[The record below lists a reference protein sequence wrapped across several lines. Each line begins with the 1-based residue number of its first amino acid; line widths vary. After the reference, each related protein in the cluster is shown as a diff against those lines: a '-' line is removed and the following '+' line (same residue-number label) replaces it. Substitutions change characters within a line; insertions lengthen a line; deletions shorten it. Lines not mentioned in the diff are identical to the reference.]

1 MAKKKDVT
9 TDNEIFVA
17 QKLAEDELNINEI
30 NKPLEMLD
38 FKSFDN
44 NKDLLDYQ
52 QQALINAFRMLV
64 AYFRDFKENKKEFY
78 AFYQK
83 HYSFAHCDFAKKK
96 LNPLLKSHFKV
107 ENHCVSFEN
116 FINRLAFYMAT
127 GSGKTIV
134 IIKLVELLSVAIR
147 MGLIP
152 KKNIMFFSANE
163 HLIKQFEKEI
173 EKYNRNKDYFKQID
187 FKNLKSVTNKDFHHA
202 PKNSFIEK
210 IALFYYRADL
220 MSDEESKENLLN
232 YKDYWDNGE
241 NYVIL
246 DEAHK
251 GNKTES
257 KRQAIFSLLSLKGF
271 LFNFSATFT
280 EESDLITAVYNLSV
294 GEWVKL
300 GYGKESVLLKKN
312 NLNAF
317 KELKD
322 LNDREKEIAL
332 LKALL
337 LLGMQKRHQTEGYFY
352 DPLMLVFT
360 HSVNVKNSD
369 AEIFFKTLAR
379 VIEND
384 DGSDFLKAKDDLLE
398 ELKNPEFLF
407 SDDKDKGYKV
417 NVFKESLKS
426 MDFKGLK
433 EEVFYASNGHIEV
446 IINPKNNQEI
456 AFKLNTSD
464 KVFCLIR
471 IGDITEWICEKLK
484 SVKVVSKNLSF
495 KEESYF
501 SQIDK
506 SSINILVGSR
516 TFDTGWDSTRPSV
529 ILFLNIG
536 LDDDAKKLV
545 KQSFGRGVRIE
556 SVKNQRQR
564 LAYLDIDE
572 AIKKDLK
579 PNAAMLET
587 LFVIPTNHA
596 SLEAIL
602 KIQKESE
609 NKGENRGSWR
619 EIKLEKTPIK
629 HALFVPCYRKEQ
641 TNALKISPS
650 ASFKMS
656 EKNFKD
662 LKEYFHLMSEKHFI
676 LKHEIYD
683 PKDYTLLKEMIQ
695 TAHFKKVPTWHY
707 KDLDH
712 MISEIK
718 GKKGYTL
725 LKDLIQTA
733 HFKKVS
739 TWHYKDLDHMI
750 SEIKGK
756 LYPNQKVPKDEFNA
770 LDSEKIVH
778 FKRIKVRADKKEEL
792 IQTIQE
798 VKEYAPLDKETL
810 RIKIAQGE
818 IDPYDTEKHKQDK
831 TFKVDEA
838 ELLKLKEHYYTP
850 LIKAK
855 NCDWLKHVVK
865 VESESDFLE
874 ELLKIVETLQEN
886 YDFWAFSKID
896 EHLDNLFIPY
906 FNNAAERKFFPDFIF
921 WLQKGG
927 TQIICF
933 IDPKG
938 SKHTDYEHK
947 ADAYQLFKDKIF
959 NPKNDPNLKIKV
971 VLKFYG
977 DKDDVGERYRDDW
990 IKEGELKDFFLKQL
1004 A

>member
-1 MAKKKDVT
+1 MAKKKDLT
-9 TDNEIFVA
+9 SYNEIFVA
-17 QKLAEDELNINEI
+17 QKLAEEELNTNEI
-30 NKPLEMLD
+30 NEPLERLD
-38 FKSFDN
+38 FKSFDS
-44 NKDLLDYQ
+44 NKELLDYQ

-64 AYFRDFKENKKEFY
+64 AYFRDFKGSKKEFY
-78 AFYQK
+78 AFYQER
-83 HYSFAHCDFAKKK
+83 YSFAHCDFTHKK

-107 ENHCVSFEN
+107 ENQRVSFEN

-134 IIKLVELLSVAIR
+134 IIKLVELLSVA
-147 MGLIP
+147 MGMSLIP

-163 HLIKQFEKEI
+163 NLIKQFEKEI
-173 EKYNRNKDYFKQID
+173 EKYNRGKDFSKQID
-187 FKNLKSVTNKDFHHA
+187 FKNLKSVTHKDFHRA
-202 PKNSFIEK
+202 PKDSFIK
-210 IALFYYRADL
+210 QIALFYYRADL
-220 MSDEESKENLLN
+220 MNDEESKENLLN

-251 GNKTES
+251 GNKSES

-280 EESDLITAVYNLSV
+280 EESDLITSVYNLSV

-317 KELKD
+317 KDSKD

-337 LLGMQKRHQTEGYFY
+337 LLGMQKRYKTEGYFY

-360 HSVNVKNSD
+360 HSVNVENSD
-369 AEIFFKTLAR
+369 AEIFFKTLAC

-384 DGSDFLKAKDDLLE
+384 DGNDFLKAKEDLLE
-398 ELKNPEFLF
+398 EIKNPEFLF
-407 SDDKDKGYKV
+407 SANKDKDYKV
-417 NVFKESLKS
+417 KVFKEGLKS

-464 KVFCLIR
+464 KVFCLIK

-501 SQIDK
+501 SQIDR

-516 TFDTGWDSTRPSV
+516 TFETGWDSTRPSV

-556 SVKNQRQR
+556 SLKNQRQR

-609 NKGENRGSWR
+609 NRGENRDSWR

-629 HALFVPCYRKEQ
+629 HDLFVPCYRKEP
-641 TNALKISPS
+641 TSILKLPEN

-662 LKEYFHLMSEKHFI
+662 LKEYFNLMSEKHFI
-676 LKHEIYD
+676 LKHEIYN
-683 PKDYTLLKEMIQ
+683 PKDYAMLKDMIQ
-695 TAHFKKVPTWHY
+695 KV
-707 KDLDH
+707 
-712 MISEIK
+712 
-718 GKKGYTL
+718 
-725 LKDLIQTA
+725 

-739 TWHYKDLDHMI
+739 TWHYKDLDYMI
-750 SEIKGK
+750 AEIKGK

-770 LDSEKIVH
+770 LDNEKIVH
-778 FKRIKVRADKKEEL
+778 FKRIKVKADKQEAL
-792 IQTIQE
+792 IKTIQE
-798 VKEYAPLDKETL
+798 VKEHAPLDKETL
-810 RIKIAQGE
+810 IKKIAQGE

-831 TFKVDEA
+831 TFKVDDA

-855 NCDWLKHVVK
+855 DCDWLKHVVK
-865 VESESDFLE
+865 VKSEIDFLQ
-874 ELLKIVETLQEN
+874 ELQDQETTKTLQEN

-906 FNNAAERKFFPDFIF
+906 INDATERRFFPDFIF
-921 WLQKGG
+921 WLQKSD

-938 SKHTDYEHK
+938 ITYADYEHK
-947 ADAYQLFKDKIF
+947 ADAYKLFKDKIF
-959 NPKNDPNLKIKV
+959 NPKNNPHFKIKV

-977 DKDDVGERYRDDW
+977 DKDRVGDNYRDYW
-990 IKEGELKDFFLKQL
+990 IQKGKLNDFFLTLKD
-1004 A
+1004 

>member
-1 MAKKKDVT
+1 MAKKKDLT
-9 TDNEIFVA
+9 SYNEIFVA
-17 QKLAEDELNINEI
+17 QKLAEDELNTNEI
-30 NKPLEMLD
+30 NEPLERLD
-38 FKSFDN
+38 FKSFDS
-44 NKDLLDYQ
+44 NKELLDYQ

-64 AYFRDFKENKKEFY
+64 AYFRDFKGSKKEFY
-78 AFYQK
+78 AFYQE
-83 HYSFAHCDFAKKK
+83 HYSFANCDFTHKK
-96 LNPLLKSHFKV
+96 LNLLLKSHFKV
-107 ENHCVSFEN
+107 ENQRVSFEN

-163 HLIKQFEKEI
+163 NLIKQFEKEI
-173 EKYNRNKDYFKQID
+173 EKYNRGKDFSKQID
-187 FKNLKSVTNKDFHHA
+187 FKNLKDVTHKDFHRA
-202 PKNSFIEK
+202 PKGFFEK

-220 MSDEESKENLLN
+220 MNDEESKENLLN

-251 GNKTES
+251 GNKSES
-257 KRQAIFSLLSLKGF
+257 KRQTIFSLLSLKGF

-280 EESDLITAVYNLSV
+280 EESDLITSVYNLSV

-317 KELKD
+317 KDLKD

-337 LLGMQKRHQTEGYFY
+337 LLGMQKRYKIEGYFH

-360 HSVNVKNSD
+360 HSVNVENSD
-369 AEIFFKTLAR
+369 AEIFFRTLAR

-384 DGSDFLKAKDDLLE
+384 DGNDFLKAKEDLLE
-398 ELKNPEFLF
+398 EIKDPKFLF
-407 SDDKDKGYKV
+407 SANKDKDYKV
-417 NVFKESLKS
+417 KVFKEGLKS

-464 KVFCLIR
+464 KVFCLIK

-484 SVKVVSKNLSF
+484 SMKVVSKNLSF

-501 SQIDK
+501 SQIDR

-516 TFDTGWDSTRPSV
+516 TFETGWDSTRPSV

-609 NKGENRGSWR
+609 NRGENRGSWR
-619 EIKLEKTPIK
+619 EITLEKTPIEHK
-629 HALFVPCYRKEQ
+629 LFVPCYRKEP
-641 TNALKISPS
+641 TSILKIPES

-662 LKEYFHLMSEKHFI
+662 LKECFNLMSEKHFI

-683 PKDYTLLKEMIQ
+683 PKDYATLKDMIQ
-695 TAHFKKVPTWHY
+695 KAHV
-707 KDLDH
+707 
-712 MISEIK
+712 
-718 GKKGYTL
+718 
-725 LKDLIQTA
+725 
-733 HFKKVS
+733 KKVS
-739 TWHYKDLDHMI
+739 TWHYKDLDYMI

-770 LDSEKIVH
+770 LDNEKIVH
-778 FKRIKVRADKKEEL
+778 FKRIKVKADKQEEL
-792 IQTIQE
+792 IKTIQK
-798 VKEYAPLDKETL
+798 VKEHAPLDKE
-810 RIKIAQGE
+810 RIKIVQGE
-818 IDPYDTEKHKQDK
+818 IDPYDAEKHKQDK
-831 TFKVDEA
+831 TFKVGDA

-855 NCDWLKHVVK
+855 DCDWLKHVVK
-865 VESESDFLE
+865 VKSEIDFLQ
-874 ELLKIVETLQEN
+874 ELQETETTKTLQEN

-906 FNNAAERKFFPDFIF
+906 INNVAERRFFPDFIF
-921 WLQKGG
+921 WLQKGD

-938 SKHTDYEHK
+938 TTYADYEHK
-947 ADAYQLFKDKIF
+947 ADAYKLFKDKIF
-959 NPKNDPNLKIKV
+959 NSKNDPNFKIKV

-977 DKDDVGERYRDDW
+977 DKDKVGDNYRDYW
-990 IKEGELKDFFLKQL
+990 IQKGKLNDFFLTLKD
-1004 A
+1004 

>member
-1 MAKKKDVT
+1 MAKKKDLT
-9 TDNEIFVA
+9 SYNEIFVA
-17 QKLAEDELNINEI
+17 QKLAEEELNTNEI
-30 NKPLEMLD
+30 NEPLERLD
-38 FKSFDN
+38 FKSFDS
-44 NKDLLDYQ
+44 NKELLDYQ

-64 AYFRDFKENKKEFY
+64 AYFRDFKESKKAFY
-78 AFYQK
+78 AFYQE
-83 HYSFAHCDFAKKK
+83 HYSFANCDFTNKK

-163 HLIKQFEKEI
+163 NLIKQFEKEI
-173 EKYNRNKDYFKQID
+173 EKYNRGKDFSKQID
-187 FKNLKSVTNKDFHHA
+187 FKNLKDVTHKDFHHA
-202 PKNSFIEK
+202 SKGFFEK

-220 MSDEESKENLLN
+220 MNDEESKENLLN

-251 GNKTES
+251 GNKSES

-271 LFNFSATFT
+271 LFNFSVTFT

-294 GEWVKL
+294 GEWVKF

-317 KELKD
+317 KDSKD

-337 LLGMQKRHQTEGYFY
+337 LLGMQKRYKTEGYFH

-369 AEIFFKTLAR
+369 AEIFFKTLAH

-384 DGSDFLKAKDDLLE
+384 DGNDFLKAKEDLLE
-398 ELKNPEFLF
+398 ELKDPEFLF
-407 SDDKDKGYKV
+407 SDNKDKDYKV
-417 NVFKESLKS
+417 QVFKEGLKS

-433 EEVFYASNGHIEV
+433 EEVFYANNGHIEV

-464 KVFCLIR
+464 KVFCLIK
-471 IGDITEWICEKLK
+471 IGDITEWIYEKLK

-516 TFDTGWDSTRPSV
+516 TFETGWDSTRPSV

-564 LAYLDIDE
+564 LAYLEIDPSIKE
-572 AIKKDLK
+572 ALK

-602 KIQKESE
+602 KFQKESE

-619 EIKLEKTPIK
+619 EIKLEKTRIE
-629 HALFVPCYRKEQ
+629 HDLFVPCYRKEQ
-641 TNALKISPS
+641 TSISELPEN

-656 EKNFKD
+656 GENFKD
-662 LKEYFHLMSEKHFI
+662 LKEYFNLMSEKHFI

-683 PKDYTLLKEMIQ
+683 PKDYKQLKDMIQ
-695 TAHFKKVPTWHY
+695 K
-707 KDLDH
+707 
-712 MISEIK
+712 
-718 GKKGYTL
+718 
-725 LKDLIQTA
+725 A

-739 TWHYKDLDHMI
+739 TWHYKDLDYMI

-756 LYPNQKVPKDEFNA
+756 LYPNQKVPKDEFNT

-778 FKRIKVRADKKEEL
+778 FKRIKVKADKEEEL

-810 RIKIAQGE
+810 IKKIAQGE
-818 IDPYDTEKHKQDK
+818 IDPYDTEKHKQDR

-865 VESESDFLE
+865 VKSESDFLE
-874 ELLKIVETLQEN
+874 ELLKITETLQEN

-896 EHLDNLFIPY
+896 EHLDHLFIPY
-906 FNNAAERKFFPDFIF
+906 IDNATERHFFPDFIF

-938 SKHTDYEHK
+938 TKISDYQHK
-947 ADAYQLFKDKIF
+947 ADAYKLFKNKIF
-959 NPKNDPNLKIKV
+959 NPKNDPHCKIKKIKM

-977 DKDDVGERYRDDW
+977 DKDDVGEGYNDYW
-990 IKEGELKDFFLKQL
+990 IQEGKLKDFFLTL
-1004 A
+1004 IA

>member
-17 QKLAEDELNINEI
+17 QKLAEEEWNANEI
-30 NKPLEMLD
+30 NDPLEMLD
-38 FKSFDN
+38 FKSFDS
-44 NKDLLDYQ
+44 NKKLLDYQ

-83 HYSFAHCDFAKKK
+83 HYSFANCDFAKKK

-107 ENHCVSFEN
+107 ENHCVKFEN

-173 EKYNRNKDYFKQID
+173 EKYNRNKDFSKQID
-187 FKNLKSVTNKDFHHA
+187 FKSLKSVTNKDFYRA
-202 PKNSFIEK
+202 PKDSLMKK

-220 MSDEESKENLLN
+220 MNDESKENLLN

-246 DEAHK
+246 DEAYK

-257 KRQAIFSLLSLKGF
+257 KRQAIFSLLSQKGF

-337 LLGMQKRHQTEGYFY
+337 LLGMQKRYKVEGYFH

-369 AEIFFKTLAR
+369 AEIFFKTLAH

-384 DGSDFLKAKDDLLE
+384 DGSDFLKAKEDLLE

-407 SDDKDKGYKV
+407 SDDKDKDYKV
-417 NVFKESLKS
+417 KVFKEGLKS

-464 KVFCLIR
+464 KVFCLIK

-516 TFDTGWDSTRPSV
+516 AFDTGWDSTRPSV

-536 LDDDAKKLV
+536 FDDDAKKLV

-572 AIKKDLK
+572 AIKDKLK
-579 PNAAMLET
+579 PHAAMLET
-587 LFVIPTNHA
+587 LFVIPTNYA

-602 KIQKESE
+602 KFQKESE

-619 EIKLEKTPIK
+619 EIKLEKTPMK

-676 LKHEIYD
+676 LKHEIYN
-683 PKDYTLLKEMIQ
+683 PKDYDLLKEM
-695 TAHFKKVPTWHY
+695 
-707 KDLDH
+707 
-712 MISEIK
+712 
-718 GKKGYTL
+718 
-725 LKDLIQTA
+725 IQTA

-739 TWHYKDLDHMI
+739 TWHYKDLDYMI

-770 LDSEKIVH
+770 LDNEKIVH
-778 FKRIKVRADKKEEL
+778 FKRIKVRADKKEKL

-810 RIKIAQGE
+810 IMKIAQGE
-818 IDPYDTEKHKQDK
+818 IDIDNIDKHKQDR

-865 VESESDFLE
+865 VKSESDFLE
-874 ELLKIVETLQEN
+874 ELLKITETLQEN

-896 EHLDNLFIPY
+896 EYLDNLFIPY
-906 FNNAAERKFFPDFIF
+906 IDNAAERKFFPDFIF
-921 WLQKGG
+921 WLQKSG

-959 NPKNDPNLKIKV
+959 NPKDDPNLKIKV

-977 DKDDVGERYRDDW
+977 NKDGVGERYRDLW
-990 IKEGELKDFFLKQL
+990 IEKGKLEYFFLDL
-1004 A
+1004 NN

>member
-1 MAKKKDVT
+1 MAKKKDLT
-9 TDNEIFVA
+9 SYNEIFVA
-17 QKLAEDELNINEI
+17 QKLAEEELNTNEI
-30 NKPLEMLD
+30 NEPLERLD
-38 FKSFDN
+38 FKSFDS
-44 NKDLLDYQ
+44 NKELLDYQ
-52 QQALINAFRMLV
+52 QQALINAFRMLA

-78 AFYQK
+78 AFYQE
-83 HYSFAHCDFAKKK
+83 HYSFAHCDFTNKK
-96 LNPLLKSHFKV
+96 LNPLLKGYFKV

-116 FINRLAFYMAT
+116 FINRLAFYMTT

-152 KKNIMFFSANE
+152 KKNLMFFSANE
-163 HLIKQFEKEI
+163 NLIKQFEKEI
-173 EKYNRNKDYFKQID
+173 EKYNRGKDFSKQID
-187 FKNLKSVTNKDFHHA
+187 FKNLKSITHKDFHRA
-202 PKNSFIEK
+202 PKDSFIK
-210 IALFYYRADL
+210 QIALFYYRADL
-220 MSDEESKENLLN
+220 MNDEESKENLLN

-251 GNKTES
+251 GNKSES

-280 EESDLITAVYNLSV
+280 EESDLITSVYNLSV

-317 KELKD
+317 KDLKD

-337 LLGMQKRHQTEGYFY
+337 LLSMQKRYKIEGYFY

-384 DGSDFLKAKDDLLE
+384 DRNDFVKAKEDLLE
-398 ELKNPEFLF
+398 EIKDPKFLF
-407 SDDKDKGYKV
+407 SDDKDKDYKV
-417 NVFKESLKS
+417 KVFKEGLKS

-464 KVFCLIR
+464 KVFCLIK

-495 KEESYF
+495 KEENYF
-501 SQIDK
+501 SQIDR

-516 TFDTGWDSTRPSV
+516 TFETGWDSTRPSV

-572 AIKKDLK
+572 AIKENLK

-587 LFVIPTNHA
+587 LFVVPTNHA
-596 SLEAIL
+596 SLKAIST
-602 KIQKESE
+602 IQKESE
-609 NKGENRGSWR
+609 NGGENRGSWR
-619 EIKLEKTPIK
+619 EIKLEKTRIE
-629 HALFVPCYRKEQ
+629 HALFVPCYRKEP
-641 TNALKISPS
+641 TSMLEPPEN

-656 EKNFKD
+656 GENFKD
-662 LKEYFHLMSEKHFI
+662 LKEYFNLMSEKHFI

-683 PKDYTLLKEMIQ
+683 PKDYAQLKEMIQ
-695 TAHFKKVPTWHY
+695 KAR
-707 KDLDH
+707 
-712 MISEIK
+712 
-718 GKKGYTL
+718 
-725 LKDLIQTA
+725 
-733 HFKKVS
+733 FKKVS
-739 TWHYKDLDHMI
+739 TWHYKDLDYMI

-778 FKRIKVRADKKEEL
+778 FKRIKVKASKKEEL
-792 IQTIQE
+792 VKKIQE
-798 VKEYAPLDKETL
+798 V
-810 RIKIAQGE
+810 
-818 IDPYDTEKHKQDK
+818 IDPYDAEKHKQNK
-831 TFKVDEA
+831 TFEVDGA

-855 NCDWLKHVVK
+855 DCDWLKHVVK
-865 VESESDFLE
+865 VKSEIDFLQ
-874 ELLKIVETLQEN
+874 ELQNQETTKTLQEN

-906 FNNAAERKFFPDFIF
+906 INDATERRFFPDFIF
-921 WLQKGG
+921 WLQKGD

-938 SKHTDYEHK
+938 TKISDYQLK
-947 ADAYQLFKDKIF
+947 ADAYKLFKDKVF
-959 NPKNDPNLKIKV
+959 NPKDDPHFKIKV

-977 DKDDVGERYRDDW
+977 DKDDVGDNYRDYW
-990 IKEGELKDFFLKQL
+990 IQKGKLNDFFLTLKD
-1004 A
+1004 

>member
-1 MAKKKDVT
+1 MAKKKKDLT
-9 TDNEIFVA
+9 SYNEIFVA
-17 QKLAEDELNINEI
+17 QKLAEDELNTNEI
-30 NKPLEMLD
+30 NEPLERLD
-38 FKSFDN
+38 FKSFDS
-44 NKDLLDYQ
+44 NKELLDYQ

-78 AFYQK
+78 AFYQE
-83 HYSFAHCDFAKKK
+83 HYSFANCDFTNKK
-96 LNPLLKSHFKV
+96 LNHLLKAYFKV

-134 IIKLVELLSVAIR
+134 IIKLVELLSVAMG

-163 HLIKQFEKEI
+163 NLIKQFEKEI
-173 EKYNRNKDYFKQID
+173 EKYNRGKDFSKQID
-187 FKNLKSVTNKDFHHA
+187 FKNLKKVTHKDFHRA
-202 PKNSFIEK
+202 PKDSFIK
-210 IALFYYRADL
+210 QIALFYYRADL

-251 GNKTES
+251 GNKSES

-280 EESDLITAVYNLSV
+280 EESDLITSVYNLSV

-317 KELKD
+317 KDLKD

-337 LLGMQKRHQTEGYFY
+337 LLGMQKRYKIEGYFY

-360 HSVNVKNSD
+360 HSVNVENSD

-384 DGSDFLKAKDDLLE
+384 DGNDFVKAKEDLLE
-398 ELKNPEFLF
+398 ELRDPEFLF
-407 SDDKDKGYKV
+407 SDDKDKNYKV
-417 NVFKESLKS
+417 KVFKEGLKS

-516 TFDTGWDSTRPSV
+516 TFETGWDSTRPSV

-602 KIQKESE
+602 KFQKESE

-619 EIKLEKTPIK
+619 EITLEKTPIK
-629 HALFVPCYRKEQ
+629 HALFVPCYKKEQ
-641 TNALKISPS
+641 TSILDLPEN

-656 EKNFKD
+656 GENFKD
-662 LKEYFHLMSEKHFI
+662 LKEYFNLMSEKHFI

-683 PKDYTLLKEMIQ
+683 PKDYTQLKKMIQ
-695 TAHFKKVPTWHY
+695 K
-707 KDLDH
+707 
-712 MISEIK
+712 
-718 GKKGYTL
+718 
-725 LKDLIQTA
+725 A

-739 TWHYKDLDHMI
+739 TWHYKDLDYMI
-750 SEIKGK
+750 AEIKGK

-778 FKRIKVRADKKEEL
+778 FKRIKVKADKQEAL
-792 IQTIQE
+792 IKTIQE
-798 VKEYAPLDKETL
+798 VKEHAPLDKETL
-810 RIKIAQGE
+810 RI
-818 IDPYDTEKHKQDK
+818 YDTEKHKQDK
-831 TFKVDEA
+831 TFEVDGA

-865 VESESDFLE
+865 VKSESDFLE
-874 ELLKIVETLQEN
+874 ELLKITETLQEN

-906 FNNAAERKFFPDFIF
+906 FNNAAERRFFPDFIF

-947 ADAYQLFKDKIF
+947 ADAYKLFKGKVFTPKD
-959 NPKNDPNLKIKV
+959 NPHFKIKV

-977 DKDDVGERYRDDW
+977 DKDEVGEGYNDYW
-990 IKEGELKDFFLKQL
+990 IQEGKLKDFFLTL
-1004 A
+1004 IA

>member
-1 MAKKKDVT
+1 MAKKKDLT
-9 TDNEIFVA
+9 SYNEIFVV
-17 QKLAEDELNINEI
+17 QKLAEDELNTNEI
-30 NKPLEMLD
+30 NEPLERLD

-44 NKDLLDYQ
+44 NKELLDYQ

-78 AFYQK
+78 AFYQE
-83 HYSFAHCDFAKKK
+83 HYSFANCDFTHKK
-96 LNPLLKSHFKV
+96 LNHLLKSHFKV
-107 ENHCVSFEN
+107 ENQRVSFEH

-163 HLIKQFEKEI
+163 NLIKQFEKEI
-173 EKYNRNKDYFKQID
+173 EKYNRGKDFSKQID
-187 FKNLKSVTNKDFHHA
+187 FKNLKSITHKDFHRA
-202 PKNSFIEK
+202 PKGFFEK

-220 MSDEESKENLLN
+220 MNDEESKENLLN

-251 GNKTES
+251 GNKSES

-317 KELKD
+317 KDLKD

-337 LLGMQKRHQTEGYFY
+337 LLGMQKRYKIEGYFY

-384 DGSDFLKAKDDLLE
+384 DGNDFLKAKEDLLE
-398 ELKNPEFLF
+398 EIKDPEFLF
-407 SDDKDKGYKV
+407 SANKDKDYKV
-417 NVFKESLKS
+417 KVFKEGLKS

-564 LAYLDIDE
+564 LAYLDIDD
-572 AIKKDLK
+572 KDRLK

-602 KIQKESE
+602 KFQKESE

-619 EIKLEKTPIK
+619 EIRLEKTPIK

-683 PKDYTLLKEMIQ
+683 PKDYALLKEM
-695 TAHFKKVPTWHY
+695 
-707 KDLDH
+707 
-712 MISEIK
+712 
-718 GKKGYTL
+718 
-725 LKDLIQTA
+725 IQTA

-739 TWHYKDLDHMI
+739 TWHYKDLDYMI

-770 LDSEKIVH
+770 IDNEKIVH
-778 FKRIKVRADKKEEL
+778 FKRVKVRADKKEEL

-798 VKEYAPLDKETL
+798 VKEYVPLDKE
-810 RIKIAQGE
+810 RKKIAQGE

-831 TFKVDEA
+831 TFKVDGA

-855 NCDWLKHVVK
+855 DCDWLKHVVK
-865 VESESDFLE
+865 VKSEIDFLQ
-874 ELLKIVETLQEN
+874 ELQDQETTKTLQEN

-906 FNNAAERKFFPDFIF
+906 IGEHATERKFFPDFIF
-921 WLQKGG
+921 WLQKGD

-938 SKHTDYEHK
+938 TEHTSSLLK
-947 ADAYQLFKDKIF
+947 ADVYKLFKDKIF
-959 NPKNDPNLKIKV
+959 NPKNDPNFKIKV

-977 DKDDVGERYRDDW
+977 NRDDVGEGYRDYW
-990 IKEGELKDFFLKQL
+990 IQKGKLNDFFLTLKS
-1004 A
+1004 

>member
-1 MAKKKDVT
+1 MAKKKDLT
-9 TDNEIFVA
+9 SYNEIFVA
-17 QKLAEDELNINEI
+17 QKLAEDELNTNEI
-30 NKPLEMLD
+30 NEPLERLD
-38 FKSFDN
+38 FKSFDS
-44 NKDLLDYQ
+44 NKELLDYQ

-78 AFYQK
+78 AFYQE
-83 HYSFAHCDFAKKK
+83 HYSFANCDFTNKK
-96 LNPLLKSHFKV
+96 LNHLLKSHFKV
-107 ENHCVSFEN
+107 ENKRVSFEN

-134 IIKLVELLSVAIR
+134 IIKLVELLSVAMG

-163 HLIKQFEKEI
+163 NLIKQFEKEI
-173 EKYNRNKDYFKQID
+173 EKYNRGKDFSKQID
-187 FKNLKSVTNKDFHHA
+187 FKNLKDVTHKDFHRA
-202 PKNSFIEK
+202 PKDSVINQ

-220 MSDEESKENLLN
+220 MNDEESKENLLN

-251 GNKTES
+251 GNKSES

-280 EESDLITAVYNLSV
+280 EESDLITSVYNLSV
-294 GEWVKL
+294 GEWVNL

-317 KELKD
+317 KDLKD

-337 LLGMQKRHQTEGYFY
+337 LLGMQKRYKIEGYFH

-384 DGSDFLKAKDDLLE
+384 EESDFSKAKEDLLE
-398 ELKNPEFLF
+398 EIKDPEFLF
-407 SDDKDKGYKV
+407 SGNKDKDYKV
-417 NVFKESLKS
+417 NVFKEGLKS

-433 EEVFYASNGHIEV
+433 EEVFYANSGHIEV

-464 KVFCLIR
+464 KVFCLIK
-471 IGDITEWICEKLK
+471 IGDITEWIHEKLK

-501 SQIDK
+501 SQIDR

-516 TFDTGWDSTRPSV
+516 TFETGWDSTRPSV

-556 SVKNQRQR
+556 SLKNQRQR
-564 LAYLDIDE
+564 LAYLDIDG
-572 AIKKDLK
+572 AIKKALK

-602 KIQKESE
+602 TIQKESE
-609 NKGENRGSWR
+609 NRGENNRGSWR
-619 EIKLEKTPIK
+619 EIKLEKTPIE
-629 HALFVPCYRKEQ
+629 HALFVPCYRKEP
-641 TNALKISPS
+641 TSILELPEN

-662 LKEYFHLMSEKHFI
+662 LKEYFNLMSEKHFI

-683 PKDYTLLKEMIQ
+683 PKDYATLKDMIQ
-695 TAHFKKVPTWHY
+695 KAHY
-707 KDLDH
+707 
-712 MISEIK
+712 
-718 GKKGYTL
+718 
-725 LKDLIQTA
+725 
-733 HFKKVS
+733 KKVS
-739 TWHYKDLDHMI
+739 TWHYKDLDYMI
-750 SEIKGK
+750 AEIKGK

-770 LDSEKIVH
+770 LDNEKIVH
-778 FKRIKVRADKKEEL
+778 FKRIKVKAHKQEEL
-792 IQTIQE
+792 VKTIQE
-798 VKEYAPLDKETL
+798 VKEHAPLDKETL

-818 IDPYDTEKHKQDK
+818 IDPYDAEKHKQNK
-831 TFKVDEA
+831 TFKVGDA

-855 NCDWLKHVVK
+855 DCDWLKHVVK
-865 VESESDFLE
+865 VKSEIDFLQ
-874 ELLKIVETLQEN
+874 ELQDQEITKTLQEN

-906 FNNAAERKFFPDFIF
+906 INNVAERRFFPDFIF
-921 WLQKGG
+921 WLQKGD

-938 SKHTDYEHK
+938 IIISDYEHK
-947 ADAYQLFKDKIF
+947 ADAYKLFKDKIF
-959 NPKNDPNLKIKV
+959 NPKNDPHCKIKKIKV

-977 DKDDVGERYRDDW
+977 DKDRVGDNYRDYW
-990 IKEGELKDFFLKQL
+990 IQKGKLNDFFLTLKS
-1004 A
+1004 

>member
-1 MAKKKDVT
+1 MAKKKDLT

-17 QKLAEDELNINEI
+17 QKLAEDELNTNEI
-30 NKPLEMLD
+30 NEPLERLD
-38 FKSFDN
+38 LKSFDS
-44 NKDLLDYQ
+44 NKELLDYQ

-78 AFYQK
+78 AFYQE
-83 HYSFAHCDFAKKK
+83 HYSFANCDFTHKK

-107 ENHCVSFEN
+107 ENQRVSFEN

-163 HLIKQFEKEI
+163 NLIKQFEKEI
-173 EKYNRNKDYFKQID
+173 EKYNRGKDFSKQID
-187 FKNLKSVTNKDFHHA
+187 FKSLKSVTHKDFHRT
-202 PKNSFIEK
+202 PKDFFEK

-220 MSDEESKENLLN
+220 MNDEESKENLLN

-251 GNKTES
+251 GNKSES

-312 NLNAF
+312 DLKAF
-317 KELKD
+317 KDLKD

-337 LLGMQKRHQTEGYFY
+337 LLGMQKRYKIEGYFY

-384 DGSDFLKAKDDLLE
+384 DGSDFLKAKEDLLE
-398 ELKNPEFLF
+398 ELKAPEFLF
-407 SDDKDKGYKV
+407 SDGKEQDYKIE
-417 NVFKESLKS
+417 VFKEGLKS

-433 EEVFYASNGHIEV
+433 EEVFYANNGHIEV

-516 TFDTGWDSTRPSV
+516 TFETGWDSTRPSV

-564 LAYLDIDE
+564 LAYLDIDG
-572 AIKKDLK
+572 AIKKALK

-587 LFVIPTNHA
+587 LFVIPTNYA

-602 KIQKESE
+602 KFQKESE

-656 EKNFKD
+656 GENFKD
-662 LKEYFHLMSEKHFI
+662 LKECFNLMSEKHFI
-676 LKHEIYD
+676 LKHEIYN
-683 PKDYTLLKEMIQ
+683 PKDYMLLKEM
-695 TAHFKKVPTWHY
+695 
-707 KDLDH
+707 
-712 MISEIK
+712 
-718 GKKGYTL
+718 
-725 LKDLIQTA
+725 IQTA

-739 TWHYKDLDHMI
+739 TWHYKDLDYMI

-770 LDSEKIVH
+770 LDNEKIVH
-778 FKRIKVRADKKEEL
+778 FKRIQVKAGKKEEL
-792 IQTIQE
+792 MKAIQE
-798 VKEYAPLDKETL
+798 VKEYAPLDKE

-818 IDPYDTEKHKQDK
+818 IDPYDTEKHKQNK
-831 TFKVDEA
+831 TFKVDDA

-865 VESESDFLE
+865 VKSEIDFLQ
-874 ELLKIVETLQEN
+874 ELQETETIKTLQEN

-906 FNNAAERKFFPDFIF
+906 IGENATERRFFPDFIF
-921 WLQKGG
+921 WLEKGG

-938 SKHTDYEHK
+938 TKIAEYEHK
-947 ADAYQLFKDKIF
+947 ADAYKLFKDKIF
-959 NPKNDPNLKIKV
+959 SSKDDPNFKIRV

-977 DKDDVGERYRDDW
+977 DKDEVADGYRDYW
-990 IKEGELKDFFLKQL
+990 IKKGKLEDFFLTLKQL

>member
-1 MAKKKDVT
+1 MAKKKDLT

-17 QKLAEDELNINEI
+17 QKLAEEELNTNEI
-30 NKPLEMLD
+30 NEPLERLD
-38 FKSFDN
+38 FKSFDS
-44 NKDLLDYQ
+44 NKELLDYQ
-52 QQALINAFRMLV
+52 QQALINAFRML
-64 AYFRDFKENKKEFY
+64 ATYFRDFKENKKEFY
-78 AFYQK
+78 AFYQE

-134 IIKLVELLSVAIR
+134 IIKLVELLSVATR

-163 HLIKQFEKEI
+163 NLIKQFEKEI
-173 EKYNRNKDYFKQID
+173 EKYNRGKDYFKQID
-187 FKNLKSVTNKDFHHA
+187 FKSLKSVTHKDFHHA
-202 PKNSFIEK
+202 PKDSFIEK

-232 YKDYWDNGE
+232 YKDCWDNGE

-251 GNKTES
+251 GNKSES

-337 LLGMQKRHQTEGYFY
+337 LLGMQKRYKTEGYFY

-360 HSVNVKNSD
+360 HSVNVENSD

-384 DGSDFLKAKDDLLE
+384 DESDFLKAKDDLLE
-398 ELKNPEFLF
+398 ELRVPEFLF
-407 SDDKDKGYKV
+407 SDGKDQKYKIE
-417 NVFKESLKS
+417 VFKEGLKG

-433 EEVFYASNGHIEV
+433 EAVFYASNGHIEV

-471 IGDITEWICEKLK
+471 IGDITEWIREKLK
-484 SVKVVSKNLSF
+484 GVKVVSKNLSF

-516 TFDTGWDSTRPSV
+516 AFDTGWDSTRPSV

-572 AIKKDLK
+572 AIKDRLK

-602 KIQKESE
+602 KFQKESE
-609 NKGENRGSWR
+609 NGGENRGSWR

-641 TNALKISPS
+641 TSILKLPES

-656 EKNFKD
+656 AKNFKD

-683 PKDYTLLKEMIQ
+683 PKDYKQLKKMIQ
-695 TAHFKKVPTWHY
+695 QARFN
-707 KDLDH
+707 
-712 MISEIK
+712 
-718 GKKGYTL
+718 
-725 LKDLIQTA
+725 
-733 HFKKVS
+733 KVS
-739 TWHYKDLDHMI
+739 TWHYKDLDYMI

-778 FKRIKVRADKKEEL
+778 FKRVKVRADKKEKL

-818 IDPYDTEKHKQDK
+818 IDPYDTEKHKQNK
-831 TFKVDEA
+831 TFEVDGA

-865 VESESDFLE
+865 VKSESDFLE
-874 ELLKIVETLQEN
+874 ELLKITETLQEN

-906 FNNAAERKFFPDFIF
+906 FNNAAERRFFPDFIF

-938 SKHTDYEHK
+938 IKISDYQHK
-947 ADAYQLFKDKIF
+947 ADAYKLFKDKIF
-959 NPKNDPNLKIKV
+959 SSKDDPNFKIKV

-977 DKDDVGERYRDDW
+977 DKDEVADGYRDYW
-990 IKEGELKDFFLKQL
+990 IKKGKLEDFFLTLK

>member
-1 MAKKKDVT
+1 MAKKKDLT
-9 TDNEIFVA
+9 THNEIFVA
-17 QKLAEDELNINEI
+17 QKLAEEELNINEI
-30 NKPLEMLD
+30 NDPLEMLD

-44 NKDLLDYQ
+44 NKELLDYQ
-52 QQALINAFRMLV
+52 QQALINAFRVLI

-83 HYSFAHCDFAKKK
+83 HYSFTNCDFAKKK
-96 LNPLLKSHFKV
+96 LNPLLKNSFKV
-107 ENHCVSFEN
+107 ENHCVKFEN

-173 EKYNRNKDYFKQID
+173 EKYNRNKDYSKQID
-187 FKNLKSVTNKDFHHA
+187 FKSLKSVTNKDFHHA
-202 PKNSFIEK
+202 PKGSFIEK

-220 MSDEESKENLLN
+220 MNDEESKENLLN

-251 GNKTES
+251 GNKSES
-257 KRQAIFSLLSLKGF
+257 KRQAIFSLLSQKGF

-312 NLNAF
+312 NLSAF

-337 LLGMQKRHQTEGYFY
+337 LLGMQKRSKTEGYFY

-407 SDDKDKGYKV
+407 SDDKDKEKEYKIK
-417 NVFKESLKS
+417 VFKEGLKS

-433 EEVFYASNGHIEV
+433 EAVFYANNGHIEV

-464 KVFCLIR
+464 KIFCLIR
-471 IGDITEWICEKLK
+471 IGDITEWVCEKLK

-556 SVKNQRQR
+556 GVKNQRQR
-564 LAYLDIDE
+564 LAYLDIDK
-572 AIKKDLK
+572 AIKDRLK
-579 PNAAMLET
+579 PHAAMLET

-602 KIQKESE
+602 KFQKESE

-676 LKHEIYD
+676 LKHEIYN

-695 TAHFKKVPTWHY
+695 TAHFKKV
-707 KDLDH
+707 
-712 MISEIK
+712 
-718 GKKGYTL
+718 
-725 LKDLIQTA
+725 
-733 HFKKVS
+733 S
-739 TWHYKDLDHMI
+739 TWHYKDLDYMI

-778 FKRIKVRADKKEEL
+778 FKRVKVKADKKEEL
-792 IQTIQE
+792 VKKIQE
-798 VKEYAPLDKETL
+798 VKEYAPLD
-810 RIKIAQGE
+810 
-818 IDPYDTEKHKQDK
+818 TEKHKQDK
-831 TFKVDEA
+831 TFEVDGA

-865 VESESDFLE
+865 VKSESDFLE
-874 ELLKIVETLQEN
+874 ELLKITKTLQEN

-906 FNNAAERKFFPDFIF
+906 IDNATERKFFPDFIF
-921 WLQKGG
+921 WLEKGG

-959 NPKNDPNLKIKV
+959 NPKDDPNFKIKV

-977 DKDDVGERYRDDW
+977 NKDDVGEHYRDLW
-990 IKEGELKDFFLKQL
+990 IEKGKLEYFFLKQL

>member
-1 MAKKKDVT
+1 MAKKKDLT

-17 QKLAEDELNINEI
+17 QKLAEEELNINEI
-30 NKPLEMLD
+30 NDPLEMLD

-44 NKDLLDYQ
+44 NKELLDYQ
-52 QQALINAFRMLV
+52 QQALINAFRVLV

-83 HYSFAHCDFAKKK
+83 HYSFANCDFAKKK
-96 LNPLLKSHFKV
+96 LNHLLKNSFKV
-107 ENHCVSFEN
+107 ENGCVKFEN

-163 HLIKQFEKEI
+163 HLIKQFKKEI
-173 EKYNRNKDYFKQID
+173 EKYNRNKDFSKQID
-187 FKNLKSVTNKDFHHA
+187 FKSLKSVTNKDFYRA
-202 PKNSFIEK
+202 PKDFFIEK

-232 YKDYWDNGE
+232 YKDCWDNGE

-257 KRQAIFSLLSLKGF
+257 KRQAIFSLLSQKGF

-337 LLGMQKRHQTEGYFY
+337 LLGMQKRYKVEGYFH

-360 HSVNVKNSD
+360 HSVNMENSD

-398 ELKNPEFLF
+398 ELRVPEFLF
-407 SDDKDKGYKV
+407 SDGKDQKDKIK
-417 NVFKESLKS
+417 VFKESLND

-471 IGDITEWICEKLK
+471 IGDITEWIREKLK
-484 SVKVVSKNLSF
+484 GVKVVSKNLSF

-516 TFDTGWDSTRPSV
+516 AFDTGWDSTRPSV

-564 LAYLDIDE
+564 LAYLDID
-572 AIKKDLK
+572 KTVKDNLK

-602 KIQKESE
+602 KFQKESE
-609 NKGENRGSWR
+609 NKGENRGSWH
-619 EIKLEKTPIK
+619 EIKLEKTPMK

-641 TNALKISPS
+641 TNALKIPKN

-683 PKDYTLLKEMIQ
+683 PKDYE
-695 TAHFKKVPTWHY
+695 
-707 KDLDH
+707 
-712 MISEIK
+712 
-718 GKKGYTL
+718 L
-725 LKDLIQTA
+725 LKDMIQKE

-739 TWHYKDLDHMI
+739 TWHYKDLDYMI

-770 LDSEKIVH
+770 LDNEKIVH
-778 FKRIKVRADKKEEL
+778 FKRIQVKASKKEAL
-792 IQTIQE
+792 MKTIQE
-798 VKEYAPLDKETL
+798 VKEYAPLDKE
-810 RIKIAQGE
+810 RKKIAQGE
-818 IDPYDTEKHKQDK
+818 IDIDNIDKHKQDR
-831 TFKVDEA
+831 TFKVNDA

-865 VESESDFLE
+865 VKSESDFLE
-874 ELLKIVETLQEN
+874 ELLKITETLQEN

-906 FNNAAERKFFPDFIF
+906 IDNSTGERKFFPDFIF

-947 ADAYQLFKDKIF
+947 ADAYELFKDKIF
-959 NPKNDPNLKIKV
+959 NPKDDPNLKIKV

-977 DKDDVGERYRDDW
+977 DKDDVGERYRDLW
-990 IKEGELKDFFLKQL
+990 IEKDKLKDFFLDLKD
-1004 A
+1004 

>member
-17 QKLAEDELNINEI
+17 QKLAEDELNANEI
-30 NKPLEMLD
+30 NEPLEMLD

-44 NKDLLDYQ
+44 NKELLDYQ
-52 QQALINAFRMLV
+52 QQALINAFRMLI

-83 HYSFAHCDFAKKK
+83 HYSFANCDFAKKK
-96 LNPLLKSHFKV
+96 LNHLLKSYFKV
-107 ENHCVSFEN
+107 ENHCVRFEN

-173 EKYNRNKDYFKQID
+173 EKYNRSKDYFKQID
-187 FKNLKSVTNKDFHHA
+187 FKSLKSVKNKDFHHA
-202 PKNSFIEK
+202 PKGSFIEK

-220 MSDEESKENLLN
+220 MNDEESKENLLN

-251 GNKTES
+251 GNKSES
-257 KRQAIFSLLSLKGF
+257 KRQAIFSLLSLRGF

-337 LLGMQKRHQTEGYFY
+337 LLGMQKRYKTEGYFY

-407 SDDKDKGYKV
+407 SDDKDQNYKIE
-417 NVFKESLKS
+417 VFKEGLKS

-464 KVFCLIR
+464 KVFCLIK

-579 PNAAMLET
+579 PHAAMLET

-602 KIQKESE
+602 KFQKESE
-609 NKGENRGSWR
+609 NGGENRGSWR
-619 EIKLEKTPIK
+619 EIKLEKTPMK

-641 TNALKISPS
+641 TSISKLPES

-656 EKNFKD
+656 AKNFKD

-683 PKDYTLLKEMIQ
+683 PKDYKQFKEMIQ
-695 TAHFKKVPTWHY
+695 EARFKKVPTWHY
-707 KDLDH
+707 KDLD
-712 MISEIK
+712 
-718 GKKGYTL
+718 Y
-725 LKDLIQTA
+725 
-733 HFKKVS
+733 
-739 TWHYKDLDHMI
+739 MI

-770 LDSEKIVH
+770 LDNEKIVH
-778 FKRIKVRADKKEEL
+778 FKRIKVKADKEEEL
-792 IQTIQE
+792 MKTIQE

-810 RIKIAQGE
+810 RTKIAQGE
-818 IDPYDTEKHKQDK
+818 IDPYDTEKHKQDR
-831 TFKVDEA
+831 TFKVGDA

-865 VESESDFLE
+865 VKSESDFLE
-874 ELLKIVETLQEN
+874 ELLKITETLQEN

-906 FNNAAERKFFPDFIF
+906 IDNAAERRFFPDFIF
-921 WLQKGG
+921 WLQKGD

-938 SKHTDYEHK
+938 SKHTNYEHK
-947 ADAYQLFKDKIF
+947 ADAYQLFKDKVF
-959 NPKNDPNLKIKV
+959 SSKNDPNLKIKV

-977 DKDDVGERYRDDW
+977 NKDGVGERYRDDW

>member
-1 MAKKKDVT
+1 MAKKKDLT
-9 TDNEIFVA
+9 SYNEIFVA
-17 QKLAEDELNINEI
+17 QKLAEEELNTNEI
-30 NKPLEMLD
+30 NEPLERLD
-38 FKSFDN
+38 FKSFDS
-44 NKDLLDYQ
+44 NKELLDYQ

-78 AFYQK
+78 AFYQE
-83 HYSFAHCDFAKKK
+83 HYSFAHCDFTNKK
-96 LNPLLKSHFKV
+96 LNPLLKGYFKV

-134 IIKLVELLSVAIR
+134 IIKLVELLSVA
-147 MGLIP
+147 MGTGLIP

-163 HLIKQFEKEI
+163 NLIKQFEKEI
-173 EKYNRNKDYFKQID
+173 EKYNRGKDYSKQID
-187 FKNLKSVTNKDFHHA
+187 FKNLKSITHKDFHRA
-202 PKNSFIEK
+202 PKGFFEK

-220 MSDEESKENLLN
+220 MNDEESKENLLN

-251 GNKTES
+251 GNKSES

-280 EESDLITAVYNLSV
+280 EESDLITSVYNLSV

-317 KELKD
+317 KDLKD

-337 LLGMQKRHQTEGYFY
+337 LLGMQKRYKTEDYFH

-384 DGSDFLKAKDDLLE
+384 DEGDFLKAKEDLLE
-398 ELKNPEFLF
+398 ELKDPEFLF
-407 SDDKDKGYKV
+407 SANKDKDYKV
-417 NVFKESLKS
+417 KVFKEGLKS

-433 EEVFYASNGHIEV
+433 EEVFYAGNGHIEV

-464 KVFCLIR
+464 KVFCLIK

-516 TFDTGWDSTRPSV
+516 TFETGWDSTRPSV

-572 AIKKDLK
+572 AIKKALK

-609 NKGENRGSWR
+609 NRGENRGSWR

-629 HALFVPCYRKEQ
+629 HDLFVPCYRKEQ

-683 PKDYTLLKEMIQ
+683 PKDY
-695 TAHFKKVPTWHY
+695 A
-707 KDLDH
+707 
-712 MISEIK
+712 
-718 GKKGYTL
+718 L

-739 TWHYKDLDHMI
+739 TWHYKDLDYMI

-770 LDSEKIVH
+770 LDNEKIVH
-778 FKRIKVRADKKEEL
+778 FKRVKVKADKKEKL

-810 RIKIAQGE
+810 RMKIAQGE
-818 IDPYDTEKHKQDK
+818 IDPYDTEKHKQNK
-831 TFKVDEA
+831 TFKLEDA

-865 VESESDFLE
+865 VKSESDFLE
-874 ELLKIVETLQEN
+874 ELLKITETLQEN

-906 FNNAAERKFFPDFIF
+906 IDNGATERKFFPDFIF

-947 ADAYQLFKDKIF
+947 ADAYKLFKDKIF
-959 NPKNDPNLKIKV
+959 NPKDDPHFKIKV

-977 DKDDVGERYRDDW
+977 NKDGVGERYRNDW

>member
-1 MAKKKDVT
+1 MAKKKQEVRN
-9 TDNEIFVA
+9 NEIFVA
-17 QKLAEDELNINEI
+17 QKLAEEELNTNKINE
-30 NKPLEMLD
+30 PLEMLD
-38 FKSFDN
+38 FKSFDS
-44 NKDLLDYQ
+44 NKELLDYQ
-52 QQALINAFRMLV
+52 QQALINAFRVLV

-78 AFYQK
+78 AFYQD
-83 HYSFAHCDFAKKK
+83 HYSFANCDFAKKK

-163 HLIKQFEKEI
+163 NLIKQFEKEI
-173 EKYNRNKDYFKQID
+173 EKYNRGKDYSKQMD
-187 FKNLKSVTNKDFHHA
+187 FKNLKSVKNEDFYHA
-202 PKNSFIEK
+202 PKIVEQ

-220 MSDEESKENLLN
+220 MNDEESKENLLN

-251 GNKTES
+251 GNKSES

-337 LLGMQKRHQTEGYFY
+337 LLGMQKRYQTEGYFY

-369 AEIFFKTLAR
+369 AEIFFKTLAC

-384 DGSDFLKAKDDLLE
+384 DGSDFLKAKEDLLE
-398 ELKNPEFLF
+398 ELKAPEFLF
-407 SDDKDKGYKV
+407 SDGKDKEKEYKIKA
-417 NVFKESLKS
+417 FKESLKS

-464 KVFCLIR
+464 KVFCLIK
-471 IGDITEWICEKLK
+471 IGDITEWIYEKLK

-516 TFDTGWDSTRPSV
+516 TFETGWDSTRPSV

-536 LDDDAKKLV
+536 LDDDAKKFV

-564 LAYLDIDE
+564 LAYLEIDPSIKE
-572 AIKKDLK
+572 ALK

-602 KIQKESE
+602 KFQKESE
-609 NKGENRGSWR
+609 NKGENRGSWH

-641 TNALKISPS
+641 TSVLDLPEN

-656 EKNFKD
+656 GENFKD

-683 PKDYTLLKEMIQ
+683 PKDYAQLKNMIQ
-695 TAHFKKVPTWHY
+695 K
-707 KDLDH
+707 
-712 MISEIK
+712 
-718 GKKGYTL
+718 
-725 LKDLIQTA
+725 A

-739 TWHYKDLDHMI
+739 TWHYKDLDYMI

-778 FKRIKVRADKKEEL
+778 FKRIKVKASKKEEL
-792 IQTIQE
+792 VKKIQE
-798 VKEYAPLDKETL
+798 AN
-810 RIKIAQGE
+810 E
-818 IDPYDTEKHKQDK
+818 IDPYDTEKHKQNK
-831 TFKVDEA
+831 TFEVDGA

-865 VESESDFLE
+865 VESEIDFLK
-874 ELLKIVETLQEN
+874 ELQETETIKALQEN

-906 FNNAAERKFFPDFIF
+906 IGGQVTERKFFPDFIF

-938 SKHTDYEHK
+938 TKISDYQHK
-947 ADAYQLFKDKIF
+947 ADAYQLFKGKVFSSKDNPHFKIQ
-959 NPKNDPNLKIKV
+959 V

-977 DKDDVGERYRDDW
+977 NKDNVGENYKDYW
-990 IKEGELKDFFLKQL
+990 IQKDKLKDFFLKL
-1004 A
+1004 SLIERG

>member
-1 MAKKKDVT
+1 MAKKKQEVRN
-9 TDNEIFVA
+9 NEIFVA
-17 QKLAEDELNINEI
+17 QKLAEDELNTNKINES
-30 NKPLEMLD
+30 LEMLD
-38 FKSFDN
+38 FKSFDS
-44 NKDLLDYQ
+44 NKELLDYQ
-52 QQALINAFRMLV
+52 QQALINAFRMLI
-64 AYFRDFKENKKEFY
+64 AYFRDFKEDKKEFY

-83 HYSFAHCDFAKKK
+83 HYSFANCNFAKKK
-96 LNPLLKSHFKV
+96 LNHLLKSHFKV
-107 ENHCVSFEN
+107 ENGCVKFEN

-163 HLIKQFEKEI
+163 NLIKQFEKEI
-173 EKYNRNKDYFKQID
+173 EKYNRGKDYFKQID
-187 FKNLKSVTNKDFHHA
+187 FKSLKDVTNKDFYHA
-202 PKNSFIEK
+202 PKGSFIEK

-220 MSDEESKENLLN
+220 MNDEESKENLLN

-251 GNKTES
+251 GNKSES
-257 KRQAIFSLLSLKGF
+257 KRQAIFSLLSLRGF

-337 LLGMQKRHQTEGYFY
+337 LLGMQKRYQTEGYFY

-369 AEIFFKTLAR
+369 AETFFKTLAR

-384 DGSDFLKAKDDLLE
+384 DGSDFSKAKEDLLE

-407 SDDKDKGYKV
+407 SDDKDKDYKV
-417 NVFKESLKS
+417 NVFKESLNRL
-426 MDFKGLK
+426 DFKGLK
-433 EEVFYASNGHIEV
+433 EEVFYANNGHIEV

-484 SVKVVSKNLSF
+484 SVKVVGKNLSF

-516 TFDTGWDSTRPSV
+516 AFDTGWDSTRPSV

-587 LFVIPTNHA
+587 LFVIPTNYA

-602 KIQKESE
+602 KFQKESE
-609 NKGENRGSWR
+609 NRGESRGTWR

-629 HALFVPCYRKEQ
+629 HALFVPCYRKEP
-641 TNALKISPS
+641 TSITELPES

-656 EKNFKD
+656 AKNFKD
-662 LKEYFHLMSEKHFI
+662 LKEYFNLMSEKHFI

-683 PKDYTLLKEMIQ
+683 PKDYELLKDMIQ
-695 TAHFKKVPTWHY
+695 KEHFKKVSIWHY
-707 KDLDH
+707 KDLDC
-712 MISEIK
+712 
-718 GKKGYTL
+718 
-725 LKDLIQTA
+725 
-733 HFKKVS
+733 
-739 TWHYKDLDHMI
+739 MI

-770 LDSEKIVH
+770 LDNEKIVH

-792 IQTIQE
+792 VKKIQE

-810 RIKIAQGE
+810 IKKIAQGE
-818 IDPYDTEKHKQDK
+818 IDPYDTEKHKQDR
-831 TFKVDEA
+831 TFKVDGA

-865 VESESDFLE
+865 VKSESDFLE
-874 ELLKIVETLQEN
+874 ELLKITETLQEN

-896 EHLDNLFIPY
+896 EHLDHLFIPY
-906 FNNAAERKFFPDFIF
+906 IDNATERKFFPDFIF
-921 WLQKGG
+921 WLEKGG

-977 DKDDVGERYRDDW
+977 DKDGVGELYRDDW
-990 IKEGELKDFFLKQL
+990 IKKGKLEDFFLTL
-1004 A
+1004 IA

>member
-1 MAKKKDVT
+1 MAKKKQEVRN
-9 TDNEIFVA
+9 NEIFVA
-17 QKLAEDELNINEI
+17 QKLAEEELNINEI
-30 NKPLEMLD
+30 NDPLEMLD
-38 FKSFDN
+38 FKSFDS
-44 NKDLLDYQ
+44 NKELLDYQ

-96 LNPLLKSHFKV
+96 LNHLLKSHFKV
-107 ENHCVSFEN
+107 ENHCVRFEN

-163 HLIKQFEKEI
+163 HLIKQFKKEI
-173 EKYNRNKDYFKQID
+173 EKYNRSKDYTKQID
-187 FKNLKSVTNKDFHHA
+187 FKDLKSVTNKDFHRA
-202 PKNSFIEK
+202 PKGSFIEK

-232 YKDYWDNGE
+232 YKDCWDNGE

-312 NLNAF
+312 NLSAF

-337 LLGMQKRHQTEGYFY
+337 LLGMQKRYKVKGYFY

-384 DGSDFLKAKDDLLE
+384 NEGDFLKAKDDLLE
-398 ELKNPEFLF
+398 ELKDPEFLF
-407 SDDKDKGYKV
+407 SDGKNKDYKV
-417 NVFKESLKS
+417 KVFKEGLKS

-433 EEVFYASNGHIEV
+433 EEVFYANSGHIEV

-464 KVFCLIR
+464 KVFCLIK

-516 TFDTGWDSTRPSV
+516 TFETGWDSTRPSV

-564 LAYLDIDE
+564 LAYLDIDG
-572 AIKKDLK
+572 AIKKALK

-609 NKGENRGSWR
+609 NRGESRGSWR

-629 HALFVPCYRKEQ
+629 HALFVPCYRKEP
-641 TNALKISPS
+641 TSVLELPEN

-662 LKEYFHLMSEKHFI
+662 LKEYFNLMSEKHFI

-683 PKDYTLLKEMIQ
+683 PKDYAMLKDMIQ
-695 TAHFKKVPTWHY
+695 K
-707 KDLDH
+707 
-712 MISEIK
+712 
-718 GKKGYTL
+718 
-725 LKDLIQTA
+725 A

-739 TWHYKDLDHMI
+739 TWHYKDLDYMI

-770 LDSEKIVH
+770 LDNEKIVH
-778 FKRIKVRADKKEEL
+778 FKRIKVKADKEEAL
-792 IQTIQE
+792 IKTIQE
-798 VKEYAPLDKETL
+798 VKEHAPLDKE

-818 IDPYDTEKHKQDK
+818 IDPYDAEKHKQNK
-831 TFKVDEA
+831 TFEVDDA

-865 VESESDFLE
+865 VESEIDFLK
-874 ELLKIVETLQEN
+874 ELQETETIKTLQEN

-906 FNNAAERKFFPDFIF
+906 IDNGATERRFFPDFIF
-921 WLQKGG
+921 WLQKSG
-927 TQIICF
+927 TQFICF

-938 SKHTDYEHK
+938 ITRTDYEHK

-959 NPKNDPNLKIKV
+959 NPKDDPNLKIKV

-977 DKDDVGERYRDDW
+977 DKDGVGERYRDDW
-990 IKEGELKDFFLKQL
+990 IKEGELKDFFLTL
-1004 A
+1004 IA

>member
-1 MAKKKDVT
+1 MAKKKDLT

-17 QKLAEDELNINEI
+17 QKLAEEELNANEI
-30 NKPLEMLD
+30 NEPLEMLD

-44 NKDLLDYQ
+44 NKELLDYQ

-64 AYFRDFKENKKEFY
+64 AYFRDFKESKKEFY

-83 HYSFAHCDFAKKK
+83 HYSFANCDFTHKK
-96 LNPLLKSHFKV
+96 LNPLLKGYFKV

-134 IIKLVELLSVAIR
+134 IIKLVELLSVVIR

-163 HLIKQFEKEI
+163 NLIKQFEKEI
-173 EKYNRNKDYFKQID
+173 EKYNRGKDFSKQID
-187 FKNLKSVTNKDFHHA
+187 FKNLKSVKNEDFFHA
-202 PKNSFIEK
+202 PKIMEQ
-210 IALFYYRADL
+210 IALFYYRTDL
-220 MSDEESKENLLN
+220 MNDEESKENLLN
-232 YKDYWDNGE
+232 YKDCWDNGE

-251 GNKTES
+251 GNKSES

-337 LLGMQKRHQTEGYFY
+337 LLGMQKRYRKEGYFH

-360 HSVNVKNSD
+360 HSVNVENSD

-384 DGSDFLKAKDDLLE
+384 DESDFLRAKDDLLE
-398 ELKNPEFLF
+398 ELKKPEFLF
-407 SDDKDKGYKV
+407 SDDKDQNYKIEI
-417 NVFKESLKS
+417 FKEGLNRL
-426 MDFKGLK
+426 DFKGLK
-433 EEVFYASNGHIEV
+433 EAVFYAGNGHIEV

-471 IGDITEWICEKLK
+471 IGDITEWIHEKLK
-484 SVKVVSKNLSF
+484 SVKVVGKNLSF

-516 TFDTGWDSTRPSV
+516 AFDTGWDSTRPSV

-572 AIKKDLK
+572 AIKDKLK
-579 PNAAMLET
+579 PHAAMLET
-587 LFVIPTNHA
+587 LFVIATK
-596 SLEAIL
+596 SKSVKAIL
-602 KIQKESE
+602 DLKEESSDP
-609 NKGENRGSWR
+609 SWC
-619 EIKLEKTPIK
+619 EVELEETRIK

-676 LKHEIYD
+676 LKHEIYN
-683 PKDYTLLKEMIQ
+683 PKDYTLLKDM
-695 TAHFKKVPTWHY
+695 
-707 KDLDH
+707 
-712 MISEIK
+712 
-718 GKKGYTL
+718 
-725 LKDLIQTA
+725 IQTA

-739 TWHYKDLDHMI
+739 TWHYKDLDYMI

-770 LDSEKIVH
+770 LDNEKIVH
-778 FKRIKVRADKKEEL
+778 FKRIQVKADKKEKL

-798 VKEYAPLDKETL
+798 VKEHAPLDKETL

-818 IDPYDTEKHKQDK
+818 IDPYDKEKHKQDR
-831 TFKVDEA
+831 TFKVGDA

-865 VESESDFLE
+865 VKSESDFLE
-874 ELLKIVETLQEN
+874 ELLKITETLQEN

-906 FNNAAERKFFPDFIF
+906 IDNGATERKFFPDFIF

-938 SKHTDYEHK
+938 TEHTSSQRK
-947 ADAYQLFKDKIF
+947 AYWYKKLFKDKIF

-977 DKDDVGERYRDDW
+977 DKDKVVEGRDYW
-990 IKEGELKDFFLKQL
+990 IKKGELKDFFLKQL

>member
-1 MAKKKDVT
+1 MAKKKDLT

-17 QKLAEDELNINEI
+17 QKLAEEELDTNEI
-30 NKPLEMLD
+30 NDPLERLD

-44 NKDLLDYQ
+44 NKELLDYQ
-52 QQALINAFRMLV
+52 QQALINAFRMLI

-83 HYSFAHCDFAKKK
+83 HYLFAHCDFAKKK

-107 ENHCVSFEN
+107 ENQRVSFEN

-163 HLIKQFEKEI
+163 NLIKQFEKEI
-173 EKYNRNKDYFKQID
+173 EKYNRNKDYSKQID
-187 FKNLKSVTNKDFHHA
+187 FKSLKSVKNKDFYHA

-220 MSDEESKENLLN
+220 MNDEESKENLLN

-251 GNKTES
+251 GNKSES
-257 KRQAIFSLLSLKGF
+257 KRQAIFSLLSLRGF

-337 LLGMQKRHQTEGYFY
+337 LLGMQKRYQTEGYFHN
-352 DPLMLVFT
+352 PLMLVFT

-407 SDDKDKGYKV
+407 SDGKDKDYKV
-417 NVFKESLKS
+417 KVFKEGLKS

-464 KVFCLIR
+464 KVFCLIK

-564 LAYLDIDE
+564 LAYLDIDG
-572 AIKKDLK
+572 AIKKALK

-587 LFVIPTNHA
+587 LFVIPTNPA
-596 SLEAIL
+596 SLDAIL
-602 KIQKESE
+602 NFQKESE
-609 NKGENRGSWR
+609 NRGESRGTWR
-619 EIKLEKTPIK
+619 EIKLEKTRIK
-629 HALFVPCYRKEQ
+629 HKLFVPCYRKEP
-641 TNALKISPS
+641 TSITELPEN

-656 EKNFKD
+656 GENFKD
-662 LKEYFHLMSEKHFI
+662 LKECFNLMSEKHFI

-683 PKDYTLLKEMIQ
+683 PKDYKQLKEMIQ
-695 TAHFKKVPTWHY
+695 
-707 KDLDH
+707 
-712 MISEIK
+712 
-718 GKKGYTL
+718 
-725 LKDLIQTA
+725 QA

-739 TWHYKDLDHMI
+739 TWHYKDLDYMI

-756 LYPNQKVPKDEFNA
+756 LYPNKKVPKDEFNTI
-770 LDSEKIVH
+770 DSEKIVH
-778 FKRIKVRADKKEEL
+778 FERIKVKADKEEEL
-792 IQTIQE
+792 VKTIQE
-798 VKEYAPLDKETL
+798 VKEHAPLDKETL
-810 RIKIAQGE
+810 RTKIAQGE
-818 IDPYDTEKHKQDK
+818 IDLDDIEKHKQNK
-831 TFKVDEA
+831 TFKVDDA

-855 NCDWLKHVVK
+855 DCDWLKHVVK
-865 VESESDFLE
+865 VKSEIDFLQ
-874 ELLKIVETLQEN
+874 ELQDQETTKTLQEN

-906 FNNAAERKFFPDFIF
+906 FNSVTERCFFPDFIF
-921 WLQKGG
+921 WLQKGS

-938 SKHTDYEHK
+938 ITYADYEHK
-947 ADAYQLFKDKIF
+947 ADAYKHLFKDKIF
-959 NPKNDPNLKIKV
+959 NPKNDPHCKIRV

-990 IKEGELKDFFLKQL
+990 IKKGKLNDFFLTMKD
-1004 A
+1004 

>member
-1 MAKKKDVT
+1 MAKKKQQDLRG
-9 TDNEIFVA
+9 NEIFVA
-17 QKLAEDELNINEI
+17 QKLAEEELNINEI
-30 NKPLEMLD
+30 NDPLEMLD

-44 NKDLLDYQ
+44 NKELLDYQ
-52 QQALINAFRMLV
+52 QQALINAFRMLI
-64 AYFRDFKENKKEFY
+64 AYFKDFKESKKEFY
-78 AFYQK
+78 AFYQE
-83 HYSFAHCDFAKKK
+83 HYSFANCDFTHKK
-96 LNPLLKSHFKV
+96 LNHLLKSHFKV

-134 IIKLVELLSVAIR
+134 IVKLVELLSVAMG

-163 HLIKQFEKEI
+163 NLIKQFEKEI
-173 EKYNRNKDYFKQID
+173 EKYNRGKDFSKQID
-187 FKNLKSVTNKDFHHA
+187 FKNLKKVIHKDFHHA
-202 PKNSFIEK
+202 PKDSFIK
-210 IALFYYRADL
+210 QIALFYYRADL
-220 MSDEESKENLLN
+220 MSDEESKENLLD

-312 NLNAF
+312 NLIAF

-337 LLGMQKRHQTEGYFY
+337 LLGMQKRSKTEGYFY

-360 HSVNVKNSD
+360 HSVNVENSD

-384 DGSDFLKAKDDLLE
+384 DGSDFLKAKEDLLE

-407 SDDKDKGYKV
+407 SDDKNQNYKIE
-417 NVFKESLKS
+417 VFKESLKS

-433 EEVFYASNGHIEV
+433 EAVFYASNGHIEV

-456 AFKLNTSD
+456 AFKINTSD

-471 IGDITEWICEKLK
+471 IGDITEWIHEKLK

-587 LFVIPTNHA
+587 LFVIATK
-596 SLEAIL
+596 SESVKAIL
-602 KIQKESE
+602 DLKEESSDP
-609 NKGENRGSWR
+609 SWY
-619 EIKLEKTPIK
+619 EVELEKTPIE
-629 HALFVPCYRKEQ
+629 HALFVPCYQEKCIKATDLE
-641 TNALKISPS
+641 SG
-650 ASFKMS
+650 SFKMS

-676 LKHEIYD
+676 LKHEIYN
-683 PKDYTLLKEMIQ
+683 PKD
-695 TAHFKKVPTWHY
+695 
-707 KDLDH
+707 
-712 MISEIK
+712 
-718 GKKGYTL
+718 YTL
-725 LKDLIQTA
+725 LKDLIQTKR
-733 HFKKVS
+733 FEIELN
-739 TWHYKDLDHMI
+739 WHYKDLDDLI
-750 SEIKGK
+750 SILKK
-756 LYPNQKVPKDEFNA
+756 RLYLNQKVPKDEFNA
-770 LDSEKIVH
+770 LDDEKIVH
-778 FKRIKVRADKKEEL
+778 FKRVKVRADKKEKL

-810 RIKIAQGE
+810 RMKIAQGE
-818 IDPYDTEKHKQDK
+818 IDIDNIDKHKQDR

-865 VESESDFLE
+865 VKSESDFLE
-874 ELLKIVETLQEN
+874 ELLKITETLQEN

-906 FNNAAERKFFPDFIF
+906 IDNSATERKFFPDFIF
-921 WLQKGG
+921 WLEKGG

-938 SKHTDYEHK
+938 TEHTSSLRK
-947 ADAYQLFKDKIF
+947 AYWYKELFKDKVF
-959 NPKNDPNLKIKV
+959 NPKDDPNFKIKV

-977 DKDDVGERYRDDW
+977 DKDKVVESRDLW
-990 IKEGELKDFFLKQL
+990 IKKGELKDFFLKQL

>member
-1 MAKKKDVT
+1 M
-9 TDNEIFVA
+9 N
-17 QKLAEDELNINEI
+17 
-30 NKPLEMLD
+30 
-38 FKSFDN
+38 
-44 NKDLLDYQ
+44 
-52 QQALINAFRMLV
+52 
-64 AYFRDFKENKKEFY
+64 
-78 AFYQK
+78 
-83 HYSFAHCDFAKKK
+83 
-96 LNPLLKSHFKV
+96 
-107 ENHCVSFEN
+107 
-116 FINRLAFYMAT
+116 
-127 GSGKTIV
+127 
-134 IIKLVELLSVAIR
+134 
-147 MGLIP
+147 
-152 KKNIMFFSANE
+152 
-163 HLIKQFEKEI
+163 
-173 EKYNRNKDYFKQID
+173 
-187 FKNLKSVTNKDFHHA
+187 
-202 PKNSFIEK
+202 
-210 IALFYYRADL
+210 
-220 MSDEESKENLLN
+220 DEESKENLLN

-251 GNKTES
+251 GNKSES

-280 EESDLITAVYNLSV
+280 EESDLITSVYNLSV

-317 KELKD
+317 KDLKD

-337 LLGMQKRHQTEGYFY
+337 LLGMQKRYKTEGYFY

-360 HSVNVKNSD
+360 HSVNVENSD

-384 DGSDFLKAKDDLLE
+384 DENDFVKAKEDLLE
-398 ELKNPEFLF
+398 ELKDLEFLF
-407 SDDKDKGYKV
+407 SANKDKDYKIK
-417 NVFKESLKS
+417 VFKEGLKS

-433 EEVFYASNGHIEV
+433 EEVFYANSGHIEV

-464 KVFCLIR
+464 KVFCLIK

-501 SQIDK
+501 SQIDR

-516 TFDTGWDSTRPSV
+516 TFETGWDSTRPSV

-602 KIQKESE
+602 TIQKESE
-609 NKGENRGSWR
+609 NRGENRGSWR

-629 HALFVPCYRKEQ
+629 HALFVPCYRKEP
-641 TNALKISPS
+641 TSILELPEN

-662 LKEYFHLMSEKHFI
+662 LKEYFNLMSEKHFI

-683 PKDYTLLKEMIQ
+683 PKDYTQLKEMIQ
-695 TAHFKKVPTWHY
+695 TK
-707 KDLDH
+707 
-712 MISEIK
+712 
-718 GKKGYTL
+718 
-725 LKDLIQTA
+725 

-739 TWHYKDLDHMI
+739 TWHYKDLDYMI
-750 SEIKGK
+750 AEIKGK

-770 LDSEKIVH
+770 LDNEKIVH
-778 FKRIKVRADKKEEL
+778 FKRIKVKADKQEAL
-792 IQTIQE
+792 IKTIQE
-798 VKEYAPLDKETL
+798 VKEHAP
-810 RIKIAQGE
+810 
-818 IDPYDTEKHKQDK
+818 QDK
-831 TFKVDEA
+831 TFKVDDA

-855 NCDWLKHVVK
+855 DCDWLKHVVK
-865 VESESDFLE
+865 VKSEIDFLQ
-874 ELLKIVETLQEN
+874 ELQDQETTKTLQEN

-896 EHLDNLFIPY
+896 EHLDNVFIPY
-906 FNNAAERKFFPDFIF
+906 IDGAAKRRFFPDFIF
-921 WLQKGG
+921 WLQKGD

-938 SKHTDYEHK
+938 TKISDYQHK
-947 ADAYQLFKDKIF
+947 ADAYKLFKDKVF
-959 NPKNDPNLKIKV
+959 HPKDDPHFKIKV

-977 DKDDVGERYRDDW
+977 DKDDVGEEYKDDW
-990 IKEGELKDFFLKQL
+990 IQKGKLNDFFLTLKD
-1004 A
+1004 

>member
-1 MAKKKDVT
+1 MAKKKDLT
-9 TDNEIFVA
+9 SYNEIFVA
-17 QKLAEDELNINEI
+17 QKLAEDELNTNEI
-30 NKPLEMLD
+30 NEPLERLD

-44 NKDLLDYQ
+44 NKELLDYQ

-78 AFYQK
+78 AFYQE
-83 HYSFAHCDFAKKK
+83 HYSFANCDFTHKK
-96 LNPLLKSHFKV
+96 LNHLLKSHFKV

-163 HLIKQFEKEI
+163 NLIKQFEKEI
-173 EKYNRNKDYFKQID
+173 EKYNRGKDFSKQID
-187 FKNLKSVTNKDFHHA
+187 FKNLKSVTHKDFHRA
-202 PKNSFIEK
+202 PKDFFEK

-220 MSDEESKENLLN
+220 MNDEESKENLLN

-251 GNKTES
+251 GNKSES

-280 EESDLITAVYNLSV
+280 EESDLITSVYNLSV

-317 KELKD
+317 KESKD

-337 LLGMQKRHQTEGYFY
+337 LLGMQKRYKTESYFH

-360 HSVNVKNSD
+360 HSVNVENSD
-369 AEIFFKTLAR
+369 AEIFFKTLVR

-384 DGSDFLKAKDDLLE
+384 DEGDFSKAKEDLLE
-398 ELKNPEFLF
+398 EIKDPEFLF
-407 SDDKDKGYKV
+407 SDGKDEDYKV
-417 NVFKESLKS
+417 KVFKEGLKS

-433 EEVFYASNGHIEV
+433 EEVFYANSGHIEV

-464 KVFCLIR
+464 KVFCLIK

-516 TFDTGWDSTRPSV
+516 TFETGWDSTRPSV

-564 LAYLDIDE
+564 LAYLDINE
-572 AIKKDLK
+572 AIKENLK

-602 KIQKESE
+602 NFQKESE
-609 NKGENRGSWR
+609 NGGESRGSWR
-619 EIKLEKTPIK
+619 EIKLEKTLIK
-629 HALFVPCYRKEQ
+629 HALFVPCYRKEP
-641 TNALKISPS
+641 TSILKLPEN

-656 EKNFKD
+656 GENFKD
-662 LKEYFHLMSEKHFI
+662 LKECFNLMSEKHFI

-683 PKDYTLLKEMIQ
+683 PKDYKQLKKMIQ
-695 TAHFKKVPTWHY
+695 KERY
-707 KDLDH
+707 
-712 MISEIK
+712 
-718 GKKGYTL
+718 
-725 LKDLIQTA
+725 
-733 HFKKVS
+733 KKVS
-739 TWHYKDLDHMI
+739 TWHYKDLDYMI
-750 SEIKGK
+750 VEIKDK

-770 LDSEKIVH
+770 LDNEKIVH
-778 FKRIKVRADKKEEL
+778 FKRIKVKADKEEAL
-792 IQTIQE
+792 IKTIQE
-798 VKEYAPLDKETL
+798 VKEHVPLDKETL

-818 IDPYDTEKHKQDK
+818 IDPYDAEKHKQDK
-831 TFKVDEA
+831 TFKVGDA

-855 NCDWLKHVVK
+855 DCDWLKHVVK
-865 VESESDFLE
+865 VKSEIDFLQ
-874 ELLKIVETLQEN
+874 ELQETETTKTLQEN

-906 FNNAAERKFFPDFIF
+906 INNVTERKFFPDFIF
-921 WLQKGG
+921 WLQKGD

-938 SKHTDYEHK
+938 TKIAEYQHK
-947 ADAYQLFKDKIF
+947 ADWYKKLFKDKIF
-959 NPKNDPNLKIKV
+959 NPKNDPNFKIKV

-977 DKDDVGERYRDDW
+977 DRDDVGEDYRNYW
-990 IKEGELKDFFLKQL
+990 IKKGKLNDFFLTLKS
-1004 A
+1004 

>member
-1 MAKKKDVT
+1 MAKKKQEVRN
-9 TDNEIFVA
+9 NEIFVA
-17 QKLAEDELNINEI
+17 QKLAEDELNTNEI
-30 NKPLEMLD
+30 NEPLERLD
-38 FKSFDN
+38 FKSFDS
-44 NKDLLDYQ
+44 NKELLDYQ

-64 AYFRDFKENKKEFY
+64 AYFRDFKGSKKEFY

-83 HYSFAHCDFAKKK
+83 HYSFANCDFTHKK

-134 IIKLVELLSVAIR
+134 IIKLVELLSVAMG

-163 HLIKQFEKEI
+163 NLIKQFEKEI
-173 EKYNRNKDYFKQID
+173 EKYNRGKDFSKQID
-187 FKNLKSVTNKDFHHA
+187 FKNLKEVTHQDFHRAPKDF
-202 PKNSFIEK
+202 FEK

-220 MSDEESKENLLN
+220 MNDEESKENLLN

-251 GNKTES
+251 GNKSES

-280 EESDLITAVYNLSV
+280 EESDLITSVYNLSV

-317 KELKD
+317 KDLKD

-337 LLGMQKRHQTEGYFY
+337 LLSMQKRYKTEGYFH

-360 HSVNVKNSD
+360 HSVNVENSD

-384 DGSDFLKAKDDLLE
+384 DGNDFSKAKEDLLE
-398 ELKNPEFLF
+398 EIKDLEFLF
-407 SDDKDKGYKV
+407 SANKDKDYKV
-417 NVFKESLKS
+417 KVFKEGLKS

-464 KVFCLIR
+464 KVFCLIK

-501 SQIDK
+501 SQIDR

-516 TFDTGWDSTRPSV
+516 TFETGWDSTRPSV

-572 AIKKDLK
+572 AIKENLK

-609 NKGENRGSWR
+609 NGGENRGSWR

-629 HALFVPCYRKEQ
+629 HKLFVPCYRKEP
-641 TNALKISPS
+641 TSILKIPEN

-662 LKEYFHLMSEKHFI
+662 LKEYFNLMSEKHFI

-683 PKDYTLLKEMIQ
+683 PKDYATLKDMIQ
-695 TAHFKKVPTWHY
+695 K
-707 KDLDH
+707 
-712 MISEIK
+712 
-718 GKKGYTL
+718 
-725 LKDLIQTA
+725 A

-739 TWHYKDLDHMI
+739 TWHYKDLDYMI

-756 LYPNQKVPKDEFNA
+756 LYPNQKEPKDEFNT
-770 LDSEKIVH
+770 LDNEKIVH
-778 FKRIKVRADKKEEL
+778 FKRIKVKADKQEEL
-792 IQTIQE
+792 IKTIQE
-798 VKEYAPLDKETL
+798 VKEHAPLDKETL

-818 IDPYDTEKHKQDK
+818 IDPYDAEKHKQDK
-831 TFKVDEA
+831 TFKVDGA

-855 NCDWLKHVVK
+855 DCDWLKHVVK
-865 VESESDFLE
+865 VKSEIDFLQ
-874 ELLKIVETLQEN
+874 ELQDQETTKTLQAN

-906 FNNAAERKFFPDFIF
+906 INNVAERRFFPDFIF
-921 WLQKGG
+921 WLQKGD

-938 SKHTDYEHK
+938 ITYADYEHK
-947 ADAYQLFKDKIF
+947 ADAYKLFKNKIF
-959 NPKNDPNLKIKV
+959 SPKNNPHCKIKKIKV

-977 DKDDVGERYRDDW
+977 DKDRVGDNYRDYW
-990 IKEGELKDFFLKQL
+990 IQKGKLNDFFLTLKD
-1004 A
+1004 

>member
-1 MAKKKDVT
+1 MAKKKQEVRN
-9 TDNEIFVA
+9 NEIFVA
-17 QKLAEDELNINEI
+17 QKLAEEELNTNKINE
-30 NKPLEMLD
+30 PLEMLD

-44 NKDLLDYQ
+44 NKELLDYQ
-52 QQALINAFRMLV
+52 QQALINAFRILA

-78 AFYQK
+78 AFYQE
-83 HYSFAHCDFAKKK
+83 HYSFANCDFTHKK
-96 LNPLLKSHFKV
+96 LNHLLKSHFKV

-163 HLIKQFEKEI
+163 NLIKQFEKEI
-173 EKYNRNKDYFKQID
+173 EKYNRGKDFSKQID
-187 FKNLKSVTNKDFHHA
+187 FKNLKSITHKDFHRA
-202 PKNSFIEK
+202 PKGFFEK

-220 MSDEESKENLLN
+220 MNDEESKENLLN

-251 GNKTES
+251 GNKSES

-280 EESDLITAVYNLSV
+280 EESDLITSVYNLSV

-317 KELKD
+317 KDLKD

-337 LLGMQKRHQTEGYFY
+337 LLGMQKRYKVEGYFY

-384 DGSDFLKAKDDLLE
+384 DGNDFLKAKENLLE
-398 ELKNPEFLF
+398 EIKDTEFLF
-407 SDDKDKGYKV
+407 SANKDKDYKV
-417 NVFKESLKS
+417 KVFKEGLKS

-433 EEVFYASNGHIEV
+433 EEVFYANSGHIEV

-464 KVFCLIR
+464 KVFCLIK

-501 SQIDK
+501 SQIDR

-516 TFDTGWDSTRPSV
+516 TFETGWDSTRPSV

-572 AIKKDLK
+572 AIKENLK

-596 SLEAIL
+596 SLDAIL

-609 NKGENRGSWR
+609 NRGESRGTWR
-619 EIKLEKTPIK
+619 EITLEKTPIK
-629 HALFVPCYRKEQ
+629 HDLFVPCYRKEP
-641 TNALKISPS
+641 TSILELPEN

-656 EKNFKD
+656 GENFKD
-662 LKEYFHLMSEKHFI
+662 LKECFNLMSEKHFI

-683 PKDYTLLKEMIQ
+683 PKDYATLKDMIQ
-695 TAHFKKVPTWHY
+695 K
-707 KDLDH
+707 
-712 MISEIK
+712 
-718 GKKGYTL
+718 
-725 LKDLIQTA
+725 A

-739 TWHYKDLDHMI
+739 TWHYKDLDYMI
-750 SEIKGK
+750 AEIKGK

-778 FKRIKVRADKKEEL
+778 FKKIKVKADKQEEL
-792 IQTIQE
+792 IKTIQE
-798 VKEYAPLDKETL
+798 VKEHAPLDKETL
-810 RIKIAQGE
+810 IIKIAQGE
-818 IDPYDTEKHKQDK
+818 IDPYDAEKHKQDK
-831 TFKVDEA
+831 TFKVGDA

-865 VESESDFLE
+865 VKSESDFLE
-874 ELLKIVETLQEN
+874 ELLKITETLQEN

-906 FNNAAERKFFPDFIF
+906 IDNATERRFFPDFIF
-921 WLQKGG
+921 WLEKGG

-959 NPKNDPNLKIKV
+959 NPKDDPHFKIKV

-977 DKDDVGERYRDDW
+977 NKDDVGERYRDLW
-990 IKEGELKDFFLKQL
+990 IKKGKLEDFFLTL
-1004 A
+1004 IA

>member
-1 MAKKKDVT
+1 MAKKKDLT
-9 TDNEIFVA
+9 SYNEIFVA
-17 QKLAEDELNINEI
+17 QKLAEDELNTNEI
-30 NKPLEMLD
+30 NEPLERLD
-38 FKSFDN
+38 FKSFDS
-44 NKDLLDYQ
+44 NKELLDYQ

-64 AYFRDFKENKKEFY
+64 AYFRDFKESKKAFY
-78 AFYQK
+78 AFYQE
-83 HYSFAHCDFAKKK
+83 HYSFANCDFTNKK
-96 LNPLLKSHFKV
+96 LNPLLKDYFKV
-107 ENHCVSFEN
+107 ENGCVSFEN

-173 EKYNRNKDYFKQID
+173 ERYNRGKDYFKQID

-202 PKNSFIEK
+202 PKDFFIEK
-210 IALFYYRADL
+210 ITLFYYRADL
-220 MSDEESKENLLN
+220 MNDEESKENLLN

-251 GNKTES
+251 GNKSES
-257 KRQAIFSLLSLKGF
+257 KRQAIFSLLALKGF

-317 KELKD
+317 KDLKD

-337 LLGMQKRHQTEGYFY
+337 LLGMQKRYKTEGYFH

-384 DGSDFLKAKDDLLE
+384 DGSDFLKAKEDLLE
-398 ELKNPEFLF
+398 ELRDPEFLF
-407 SDDKDKGYKV
+407 SDDKDKNYKIE
-417 NVFKESLKS
+417 VFKEGLNRL
-426 MDFKGLK
+426 DFKGLK
-433 EEVFYASNGHIEV
+433 EAVFYAGNGHIEV

-572 AIKKDLK
+572 AIKEKLK

-602 KIQKESE
+602 TIQKESE

-619 EIKLEKTPIK
+619 EIKLEKTRIE

-695 TAHFKKVPTWHY
+695 TAHFKKV
-707 KDLDH
+707 
-712 MISEIK
+712 
-718 GKKGYTL
+718 
-725 LKDLIQTA
+725 
-733 HFKKVS
+733 S
-739 TWHYKDLDHMI
+739 TWHYKDLDYMI

-770 LDSEKIVH
+770 LDNEKIAH
-778 FKRIKVRADKKEEL
+778 FKRVKVRADKKEKL

-810 RIKIAQGE
+810 RKKIAQGE
-818 IDPYDTEKHKQDK
+818 IDPYDTEKHKQDR

-865 VESESDFLE
+865 VKSESDFLE
-874 ELLKIVETLQEN
+874 ELLKITKTLQEN

-906 FNNAAERKFFPDFIF
+906 IDNATERRFFPDFIF
-921 WLQKGG
+921 WLEKGG

-947 ADAYQLFKDKIF
+947 ADAYKLFKDKIF
-959 NPKNDPNLKIKV
+959 NPKDDPNFKIKV

-977 DKDDVGERYRDDW
+977 NKDDVGERYRDLW
-990 IKEGELKDFFLKQL
+990 IEKGKLEDFFLTL
-1004 A
+1004 IA

>member
-1 MAKKKDVT
+1 MAKKKDLT

-17 QKLAEDELNINEI
+17 QKLAEEELDTNEI
-30 NKPLEMLD
+30 NEPLERLD

-44 NKDLLDYQ
+44 NKELLDYQ
-52 QQALINAFRMLV
+52 QQALINAFRMLI

-83 HYSFAHCDFAKKK
+83 HYSFANCDFAKKK

-107 ENHCVSFEN
+107 ENGCVSFEN

-173 EKYNRNKDYFKQID
+173 EKYNRNKDYSKQID
-187 FKNLKSVTNKDFHHA
+187 FKNLKSVKNKDFYHA
-202 PKNSFIEK
+202 PKDFFIEK
-210 IALFYYRADL
+210 IVLFYYRADL

-337 LLGMQKRHQTEGYFY
+337 LLGMQKRYKTEGYFY

-384 DGSDFLKAKDDLLE
+384 DGSDFEKAKDDLLE

-407 SDDKDKGYKV
+407 SDNKDKDYKV
-417 NVFKESLKS
+417 KVFKEGLKS

-433 EEVFYASNGHIEV
+433 EEVFYANNGHIEV

-464 KVFCLIR
+464 KVFCLIK

-516 TFDTGWDSTRPSV
+516 AFDTGWDSTRPSV

-572 AIKKDLK
+572 AIKEKLK

-587 LFVIPTNHA
+587 LFVIPTNYA

-609 NKGENRGSWR
+609 NGGENRGSWR
-619 EIKLEKTPIK
+619 EIKLEKTPMK

-695 TAHFKKVPTWHY
+695 EV
-707 KDLDH
+707 
-712 MISEIK
+712 
-718 GKKGYTL
+718 
-725 LKDLIQTA
+725 

-739 TWHYKDLDHMI
+739 TWHYKDLDYMI

-770 LDSEKIVH
+770 LDNEKIVH
-778 FKRIKVRADKKEEL
+778 FKRIKVRADKKEKL

-810 RIKIAQGE
+810 RTKIAQGE
-818 IDPYDTEKHKQDK
+818 IDPYDTEKHKQNK
-831 TFKVDEA
+831 TFKVDDA

-865 VESESDFLE
+865 VKSESDFLE
-874 ELLKIVETLQEN
+874 ELLKITETLQEN

-906 FNNAAERKFFPDFIF
+906 FNNATERKFFPDFIF
-921 WLQKGG
+921 WLEKGG

-938 SKHTDYEHK
+938 SKHTDYKHK
-947 ADAYQLFKDKIF
+947 ADAYQLFKDKVF
-959 NPKNDPNLKIKV
+959 SSKNDPNFKIKV

-977 DKDDVGERYRDDW
+977 DKDRVPELYRDDW
-990 IKEGELKDFFLKQL
+990 IKKGKLEDFFLTL
-1004 A
+1004 IA

>member
-1 MAKKKDVT
+1 MAKKKDLT
-9 TDNEIFVA
+9 TAYNEIFVA
-17 QKLAEDELNINEI
+17 QKLAEEELNANEI
-30 NKPLEMLD
+30 NEPLEMLD

-44 NKDLLDYQ
+44 NKELLDYQ
-52 QQALINAFRMLV
+52 QQALINAFRVLV
-64 AYFRDFKENKKEFY
+64 AYFRDFKESKKEFY

-83 HYSFAHCDFAKKK
+83 HYSFANCDFTNKK
-96 LNPLLKSHFKV
+96 LNHLLKSHFKV
-107 ENHCVSFEN
+107 ENQRVSFEN

-173 EKYNRNKDYFKQID
+173 EKYNRSKDYFKQID
-187 FKNLKSVTNKDFHHA
+187 FKSLKSVTNKDFYHA
-202 PKNSFIEK
+202 PKDFFEK

-220 MSDEESKENLLN
+220 MNDEESKENLLN

-251 GNKTES
+251 GNKSES

-280 EESDLITAVYNLSV
+280 EESDLITSVYNLSV

-337 LLGMQKRHQTEGYFY
+337 LLGMQKRYKIEGYFH

-360 HSVNVKNSD
+360 HSVNVENSD

-384 DGSDFLKAKDDLLE
+384 DGSDFLKAKEDLLE

-407 SDDKDKGYKV
+407 SDGKDKDYKV
-417 NVFKESLKS
+417 KVFKEGLKS

-433 EEVFYASNGHIEV
+433 EEVFYANSGHIEV

-464 KVFCLIR
+464 KVFCLIK
-471 IGDITEWICEKLK
+471 IGDITEWIYEKLK

-516 TFDTGWDSTRPSV
+516 TFETGWDSTRPSV

-564 LAYLDIDE
+564 LAYLEIDG
-572 AIKKDLK
+572 AIKENLK

-609 NKGENRGSWR
+609 NRGESRGSWR

-629 HALFVPCYRKEQ
+629 HALFVPCYRKEP
-641 TNALKISPS
+641 TSVLELPEN

-662 LKEYFHLMSEKHFI
+662 LKEYFNLMSEKHFI

-683 PKDYTLLKEMIQ
+683 PKDYEQLKKMIQ
-695 TAHFKKVPTWHY
+695 K
-707 KDLDH
+707 
-712 MISEIK
+712 
-718 GKKGYTL
+718 
-725 LKDLIQTA
+725 A

-739 TWHYKDLDHMI
+739 TWHYKDLDYMI

-770 LDSEKIVH
+770 LDNEKIVH
-778 FKRIKVRADKKEEL
+778 FKRIKVKADKEEAL
-792 IQTIQE
+792 IKTIQE
-798 VKEYAPLDKETL
+798 VKEHAPLDKETL

-818 IDPYDTEKHKQDK
+818 IDPYDAEKHKQNK
-831 TFKVDEA
+831 IFEVDDA

-865 VESESDFLE
+865 VESEIDFLK
-874 ELLKIVETLQEN
+874 ELQETETIKTLQEN

-906 FNNAAERKFFPDFIF
+906 FNSVTERRFFPDFIF
-921 WLQKGG
+921 WLQKGD
-927 TQIICF
+927 TQIVCF

-938 SKHTDYEHK
+938 ITYADYEHK
-947 ADAYQLFKDKIF
+947 ADAYKLFKDKIF
-959 NPKNDPNLKIKV
+959 NPKNDPHFKIKV

-977 DKDDVGERYRDDW
+977 NKDKVADGYRDCW
-990 IKEGELKDFFLKQL
+990 IKKGKLNDFFLTLKD
-1004 A
+1004 

>member
-1 MAKKKDVT
+1 MAKKKDLT

-17 QKLAEDELNINEI
+17 QKLAEEELDTNEI
-30 NKPLEMLD
+30 NDPLERLD

-44 NKDLLDYQ
+44 NKELLDYQ
-52 QQALINAFRMLV
+52 QQALINAFRMLI

-83 HYSFAHCDFAKKK
+83 HYLFAHCDFAKKK

-107 ENHCVSFEN
+107 ENQRVSFEN

-163 HLIKQFEKEI
+163 NLIKQFEKEI
-173 EKYNRNKDYFKQID
+173 EKYNRNKDYSKQID
-187 FKNLKSVTNKDFHHA
+187 FKSLKSVKNKDFYHA

-220 MSDEESKENLLN
+220 MNDEESKENLLN

-251 GNKTES
+251 GNKSES
-257 KRQAIFSLLSLKGF
+257 KRQAIFSLLSLRGF

-337 LLGMQKRHQTEGYFY
+337 LLGMQKRYQTEGYFHN
-352 DPLMLVFT
+352 PLMLVFT

-407 SDDKDKGYKV
+407 SDGKDKDYKV
-417 NVFKESLKS
+417 KVFKEGLKS

-464 KVFCLIR
+464 KVFCLIK

-564 LAYLDIDE
+564 LAYLDIDG
-572 AIKKDLK
+572 AIKKALK

-587 LFVIPTNHA
+587 LFVIPTNPA
-596 SLEAIL
+596 SLDAIL
-602 KIQKESE
+602 NFQKESE
-609 NKGENRGSWR
+609 NRGESRGTWR

-629 HALFVPCYRKEQ
+629 HKLFVPCYRKEP
-641 TNALKISPS
+641 TSMSELPEN

-656 EKNFKD
+656 GENFKD
-662 LKEYFHLMSEKHFI
+662 LEEYFHLMSEKHFI

-683 PKDYTLLKEMIQ
+683 PKDYKQLKEMIQ
-695 TAHFKKVPTWHY
+695 
-707 KDLDH
+707 
-712 MISEIK
+712 
-718 GKKGYTL
+718 
-725 LKDLIQTA
+725 QA

-739 TWHYKDLDHMI
+739 TWHYKDLDYMI

-756 LYPNQKVPKDEFNA
+756 LYPNKKVPKDEFNTI
-770 LDSEKIVH
+770 DSEKIVH
-778 FKRIKVRADKKEEL
+778 FERIKVKADKQEEL
-792 IQTIQE
+792 VKKIQE
-798 VKEYAPLDKETL
+798 VKEHAPLDKETL
-810 RIKIAQGE
+810 IKKIAQGE
-818 IDPYDTEKHKQDK
+818 IDLDDIEKHKQNK
-831 TFKVDEA
+831 TFKVDDA

-855 NCDWLKHVVK
+855 DCDWLKYVVK
-865 VESESDFLE
+865 VGSEIDFLK
-874 ELLKIVETLQEN
+874 ELLETETTKTLQEN

-906 FNNAAERKFFPDFIF
+906 IGENATERHFFPDFIF
-921 WLQKGG
+921 WLQKGD

-938 SKHTDYEHK
+938 TKIAEYEHK
-947 ADAYQLFKDKIF
+947 ADAYKHLFKDKIF
-959 NPKNDPNLKIKV
+959 NPKNDPNFKIKV

-990 IKEGELKDFFLKQL
+990 IKKGKLNDFFLTMKD
-1004 A
+1004 

>member
-1 MAKKKDVT
+1 MAKKKDLT
-9 TDNEIFVA
+9 SYNEIFVA
-17 QKLAEDELNINEI
+17 QKLAEEKLNTNKINE
-30 NKPLEMLD
+30 PLEMLD
-38 FKSFDN
+38 FKSFDS
-44 NKDLLDYQ
+44 NKELLDYQ
-52 QQALINAFRMLV
+52 QQALINAFRMLT

-83 HYSFAHCDFAKKK
+83 HYSFANCDFAKKK

-127 GSGKTIV
+127 GSGKTII

-163 HLIKQFEKEI
+163 NLIKQFEKEI
-173 EKYNRNKDYFKQID
+173 EKYNRNKDYSKQID
-187 FKNLKSVTNKDFHHA
+187 FKSLKSVKNKDFYHA

-220 MSDEESKENLLN
+220 MNDEESKENLLN

-251 GNKTES
+251 GNKSES

-337 LLGMQKRHQTEGYFY
+337 LLGMQKRYQTEGYFH

-407 SDDKDKGYKV
+407 SDGKDQDYKV
-417 NVFKESLKS
+417 EVFKEGLND

-464 KVFCLIR
+464 KVFCLIK

-602 KIQKESE
+602 KFQKESE
-609 NKGENRGSWR
+609 NGGENRGSWR

-629 HALFVPCYRKEQ
+629 HALFVPCYRKDQ
-641 TNALKISPS
+641 TSALKLPEN

-695 TAHFKKVPTWHY
+695 TAHFKKV
-707 KDLDH
+707 
-712 MISEIK
+712 
-718 GKKGYTL
+718 
-725 LKDLIQTA
+725 
-733 HFKKVS
+733 S
-739 TWHYKDLDHMI
+739 TWHYKDLDYMI

-770 LDSEKIVH
+770 LDNEKIVH
-778 FKRIKVRADKKEEL
+778 FKRVKVKADKKEEL
-792 IQTIQE
+792 VKKIQE
-798 VKEYAPLDKETL
+798 VEEYAPLDKERT
-810 RIKIAQGE
+810 KIAQSE
-818 IDPYDTEKHKQDK
+818 IDPYDAEKHKQDR
-831 TFKVDEA
+831 TFKVDDA

-865 VESESDFLE
+865 VKSEIDFLK
-874 ELLKIVETLQEN
+874 ELQETETIKTLQEN

-906 FNNAAERKFFPDFIF
+906 IGENATERKFFPDFIF
-921 WLQKGG
+921 WLEKGD

-938 SKHTDYEHK
+938 TKIAEYEHK

-959 NPKNDPNLKIKV
+959 SSKDDPNFKIKV

-990 IKEGELKDFFLKQL
+990 IKKGKLEDFFLTL
-1004 A
+1004 IA

>member
-1 MAKKKDVT
+1 MAKKKDLT
-9 TDNEIFVA
+9 THNEIFVA
-17 QKLAEDELNINEI
+17 QKLAEDELNANEI
-30 NKPLEMLD
+30 NDPLEMLD

-44 NKDLLDYQ
+44 NKELLDYQ
-52 QQALINAFRMLV
+52 QQALINAFRMLT

-83 HYSFAHCDFAKKK
+83 HYSFANCDFAKKK

-173 EKYNRNKDYFKQID
+173 EKYNRNKDYSKQID
-187 FKNLKSVTNKDFHHA
+187 FKNLKSVTNKDFYHA
-202 PKNSFIEK
+202 PKGSFIEK

-220 MSDEESKENLLN
+220 MNDEESKENLLS

-251 GNKTES
+251 GNKSES

-337 LLGMQKRHQTEGYFY
+337 LLGMQKRYQTEGYFY

-360 HSVNVKNSD
+360 HSVNVENSD

-384 DGSDFLKAKDDLLE
+384 DGSDFLKAKEDLLE
-398 ELKNPEFLF
+398 ELKAPEFLF
-407 SDDKDKGYKV
+407 SDDKDKEKEYKIK
-417 NVFKESLKS
+417 VFKESLKG

-516 TFDTGWDSTRPSV
+516 TFETGWDSTRPSV

-572 AIKKDLK
+572 AIKENLK

-602 KIQKESE
+602 KFQKESE
-609 NKGENRGSWR
+609 NRGENRGSWR
-619 EIKLEKTPIK
+619 EIKLEKTRIE

-676 LKHEIYD
+676 LKHEIYN
-683 PKDYTLLKEMIQ
+683 PKDYEQLKEM
-695 TAHFKKVPTWHY
+695 
-707 KDLDH
+707 
-712 MISEIK
+712 
-718 GKKGYTL
+718 
-725 LKDLIQTA
+725 IQTA

-739 TWHYKDLDHMI
+739 TWHYKDLDYMI

-778 FKRIKVRADKKEEL
+778 FKRIKVKADKKEEL
-792 IQTIQE
+792 VKTIQE
-798 VKEYAPLDKETL
+798 VKEYAPLDKE
-810 RIKIAQGE
+810 RIKIVQGE

-831 TFKVDEA
+831 TFKVDGA

-865 VESESDFLE
+865 VKSEIDFLQ
-874 ELLKIVETLQEN
+874 ELQETETIKTLQEN

-906 FNNAAERKFFPDFIF
+906 IDNVTERRFFPDFIF
-921 WLQKGG
+921 WLQKGD

-938 SKHTDYEHK
+938 TKISDYQHK
-947 ADAYQLFKDKIF
+947 ADAYELFKGKVFTSKDNPHFKIQ
-959 NPKNDPNLKIKV
+959 V

-977 DKDDVGERYRDDW
+977 NKDDVGERYRDDW

>member
-1 MAKKKDVT
+1 MAKKKDLT
-9 TDNEIFVA
+9 SYNEIFVA
-17 QKLAEDELNINEI
+17 QKLAEEELNANEI
-30 NKPLEMLD
+30 NEPLERLD
-38 FKSFDN
+38 FKSFDS
-44 NKDLLDYQ
+44 NKELLDYQ

-83 HYSFAHCDFAKKK
+83 HYSFANCDFAKKK
-96 LNPLLKSHFKV
+96 LNDLLKNSFKV
-107 ENHCVSFEN
+107 ENGCVRFEN

-173 EKYNRNKDYFKQID
+173 EKYNHNKDYSKQID
-187 FKNLKSVTNKDFHHA
+187 FKNLKSVTNKDFYHS
-202 PKNSFIEK
+202 PKGSFIEK
-210 IALFYYRADL
+210 IPLFYYRADL

-251 GNKTES
+251 GNKSES

-280 EESDLITAVYNLSV
+280 EESDLITSVYNLSV

-317 KELKD
+317 KDLKD

-337 LLGMQKRHQTEGYFY
+337 LLSMQKRYKTEGYFH

-360 HSVNVKNSD
+360 HSVNMENSD
-369 AEIFFKTLAR
+369 AEIFFKTLAC

-384 DGSDFLKAKDDLLE
+384 DESDFLKAKDDLLE
-398 ELKNPEFLF
+398 ELKAPEFLF
-407 SDDKDKGYKV
+407 SDGKDQKDKIE
-417 NVFKESLKS
+417 VFKEGLKS

-433 EEVFYASNGHIEV
+433 EEVFYANSGHIEV

-501 SQIDK
+501 SQIDR

-516 TFDTGWDSTRPSV
+516 TFETGWDSTRPSV

-602 KIQKESE
+602 TIQKESE
-609 NKGENRGSWR
+609 NRGENGGSWR
-619 EIKLEKTPIK
+619 EITLEKTPIK
-629 HALFVPCYRKEQ
+629 HALFVPCYRKEP
-641 TNALKISPS
+641 TSILDLPEN

-656 EKNFKD
+656 GKNFKD
-662 LKEYFHLMSEKHFI
+662 LKEYFNLMSEKHFI

-683 PKDYTLLKEMIQ
+683 PKDYTLLKDMIQ
-695 TAHFKKVPTWHY
+695 TK
-707 KDLDH
+707 
-712 MISEIK
+712 
-718 GKKGYTL
+718 
-725 LKDLIQTA
+725 

-739 TWHYKDLDHMI
+739 TWHYKDLDYMI

-756 LYPNQKVPKDEFNA
+756 LYPNQKVPKDEFNT

-778 FKRIKVRADKKEEL
+778 FKRIKVKADKKEEL
-792 IQTIQE
+792 VKKIQE
-798 VKEYAPLDKETL
+798 VKEYAPLDKE
-810 RIKIAQGE
+810 RIKIAQGK
-818 IDPYDTEKHKQDK
+818 IDLDDTEKHKQDK
-831 TFKVDEA
+831 TFKVDGA

-855 NCDWLKHVVK
+855 DCDWLKHVVK
-865 VESESDFLE
+865 VKSEIDFLQ
-874 ELLKIVETLQEN
+874 ELQDQETTKTLQEN
-886 YDFWAFSKID
+886 YDFWVFSKID

-906 FNNAAERKFFPDFIF
+906 IDIDNAATERRFFPDFIF
-921 WLQKGG
+921 WLQKGD

-938 SKHTDYEHK
+938 TKISDYQHK
-947 ADAYQLFKDKIF
+947 ADAYKLFKDKVF
-959 NPKNDPNLKIKV
+959 HPKDDPHCKIKKIKV

-977 DKDDVGERYRDDW
+977 DKNRVPEKYRDYW
-990 IKEGELKDFFLKQL
+990 IQKGKLNDFFLTLKD
-1004 A
+1004 

>member
-1 MAKKKDVT
+1 MAKKKQEVRN
-9 TDNEIFVA
+9 NEIFVA
-17 QKLAEDELNINEI
+17 QKLAEEELNANEI
-30 NKPLEMLD
+30 NDPLEMLD

-44 NKDLLDYQ
+44 NKELLDYQ
-52 QQALINAFRMLV
+52 QQALINAFRILV

-83 HYSFAHCDFAKKK
+83 HYSFANCDFAKKK
-96 LNPLLKSHFKV
+96 LNHLLKSHFKV
-107 ENHCVSFEN
+107 ENHCVRFEN

-134 IIKLVELLSVAIR
+134 IIKLVELLSVAMG

-152 KKNIMFFSANE
+152 KKNIMFFSTNE

-173 EKYNRNKDYFKQID
+173 EKYNRNKDYSKQID
-187 FKNLKSVTNKDFHHA
+187 FKDLKSVKNKDFYHS
-202 PKNSFIEK
+202 PKDFFQK

-232 YKDYWDNGE
+232 YKDCWDNGE

-271 LFNFSATFT
+271 LFNFSTTFT

-337 LLGMQKRHQTEGYFY
+337 LLGMQKRYKVEGYFH

-360 HSVNVKNSD
+360 HSVNVENSD

-384 DGSDFLKAKDDLLE
+384 DESDFLKAKDDLLE
-398 ELKNPEFLF
+398 ELKEPEFLF
-407 SDDKDKGYKV
+407 SGNGDKDYKIK
-417 NVFKESLKS
+417 VFKESLNRL
-426 MDFKGLK
+426 DFKGLK
-433 EEVFYASNGHIEV
+433 EAVFYASNGHIEV

-471 IGDITEWICEKLK
+471 IGDITEWIREKLK

-516 TFDTGWDSTRPSV
+516 AFDTGWDSTRPSV

-579 PNAAMLET
+579 PHAAMLET
-587 LFVIPTNHA
+587 LFVIATK
-596 SLEAIL
+596 SESVKAIL
-602 KIQKESE
+602 DLKEESSDP
-609 NKGENRGSWR
+609 SWC
-619 EIKLEKTPIK
+619 EVELEKTPIE
-629 HALFVPCYRKEQ
+629 HALLFVPCYQEKSIKATDLE
-641 TNALKISPS
+641 SG
-650 ASFKMS
+650 SFKMS

-676 LKHEIYD
+676 LKHEIYN
-683 PKDYTLLKEMIQ
+683 PKDYE
-695 TAHFKKVPTWHY
+695 
-707 KDLDH
+707 
-712 MISEIK
+712 
-718 GKKGYTL
+718 L
-725 LKDLIQTA
+725 LKDLIQTKR
-733 HFKKVS
+733 FEIELN
-739 TWHYKDLDHMI
+739 WHYKDLDDLI
-750 SEIKGK
+750 SILKK
-756 LYPNQKVPKDEFNA
+756 RLYLNQKVPKDEFNA
-770 LDSEKIVH
+770 LDNEKIVH
-778 FKRIKVRADKKEEL
+778 FKRIQVRAGKKEEL
-792 IQTIQE
+792 MKTIQE

-818 IDPYDTEKHKQDK
+818 IDPYDTDKHKQDR
-831 TFKVDEA
+831 TFKVDDA

-865 VESESDFLE
+865 VKSESDFLE
-874 ELLKIVETLQEN
+874 ELLKITETLQEN

-906 FNNAAERKFFPDFIF
+906 FNGATERKFFPDFIF

-938 SKHTDYEHK
+938 TEHISSQRK
-947 ADAYQLFKDKIF
+947 ADWYKKLFKDKVF
-959 NPKNDPNLKIKV
+959 NPKNDPHFKIKV

-977 DKDDVGERYRDDW
+977 DKNKVSEGYRDLW
-990 IKEGELKDFFLKQL
+990 IEKGKLEYFFLDLKDWPDFIERG
-1004 A
+1004 

>member
-1 MAKKKDVT
+1 MAKKKDLT
-9 TDNEIFVA
+9 THNEIFVA
-17 QKLAEDELNINEI
+17 QKLAEEELNANEI
-30 NKPLEMLD
+30 NEPLEMLD
-38 FKSFDN
+38 FKSFDS
-44 NKDLLDYQ
+44 NKELLDYQ
-52 QQALINAFRMLV
+52 QQALINAFRMLI

-83 HYSFAHCDFAKKK
+83 HYSFANCDFAKKK

-107 ENHCVSFEN
+107 ENGCVRFEN

-163 HLIKQFEKEI
+163 NLIKQFEKEI
-173 EKYNRNKDYFKQID
+173 EKYNRGKDYFKQID
-187 FKNLKSVTNKDFHHA
+187 FKNLKSVKNKDFYHA
-202 PKNSFIEK
+202 SKDFFQK
-210 IALFYYRADL
+210 IVLFYYRADL
-220 MSDEESKENLLN
+220 MNDEESKENLLN

-257 KRQAIFSLLSLKGF
+257 KRQAIFSLLSQKGF

-337 LLGMQKRHQTEGYFY
+337 LLGMQKRYKVEGYFY

-360 HSVNVKNSD
+360 HSVNVENSD

-384 DGSDFLKAKDDLLE
+384 DESDFSKAKDDLLE

-407 SDDKDKGYKV
+407 SDGKDKGYKV
-417 NVFKESLKS
+417 KVFKEGLNRL
-426 MDFKGLK
+426 DFKGLK
-433 EEVFYASNGHIEV
+433 EAVFYASNGHIEV

-464 KVFCLIR
+464 KVFCLIK

-501 SQIDK
+501 SQIDR

-516 TFDTGWDSTRPSV
+516 AFETGWDSTRPSV

-564 LAYLDIDE
+564 LAYLDIDG
-572 AIKKDLK
+572 AIKKALK

-587 LFVIPTNHA
+587 LFVIPTNYA

-602 KIQKESE
+602 KFQKESE

-629 HALFVPCYRKEQ
+629 HDLFVPCYRKEQ
-641 TNALKISPS
+641 TNALKIPPS

-695 TAHFKKVPTWHY
+695 TAHFKKV
-707 KDLDH
+707 
-712 MISEIK
+712 
-718 GKKGYTL
+718 
-725 LKDLIQTA
+725 
-733 HFKKVS
+733 S
-739 TWHYKDLDHMI
+739 TWHYKDLDYMI

-756 LYPNQKVPKDEFNA
+756 LYPNQKVPKDEFDA
-770 LDSEKIVH
+770 LDDEKIVH
-778 FKRIKVRADKKEEL
+778 FKRIQVKADKKEKL

-798 VKEYAPLDKETL
+798 VKEYAPLD
-810 RIKIAQGE
+810 
-818 IDPYDTEKHKQDK
+818 TEKHKQDR
-831 TFKVDEA
+831 TFKVGDA

-865 VESESDFLE
+865 VKSESDFLE
-874 ELLKIVETLQEN
+874 ELLKITETLQEN

-906 FNNAAERKFFPDFIF
+906 FNGATERKFFPDFIF
-921 WLQKGG
+921 WLQKGN

-938 SKHTDYEHK
+938 TEHTSSQRK
-947 ADAYQLFKDKIF
+947 AVWYKKLFKDKIF
-959 NPKNDPNLKIKV
+959 NPKDNPNLKIKV

-977 DKDDVGERYRDDW
+977 DKDKVVEGRDYW
-990 IKEGELKDFFLKQL
+990 IKKGKLEYFFLNLKDWPNFIERG
-1004 A
+1004 

>member
-1 MAKKKDVT
+1 MAKKKDLT
-9 TDNEIFVA
+9 THNEIFVA
-17 QKLAEDELNINEI
+17 QKLAEDELNTNEI
-30 NKPLEMLD
+30 NNPLERLD
-38 FKSFDN
+38 FKSFDS
-44 NKDLLDYQ
+44 NKELLDYQ

-78 AFYQK
+78 AFYQE
-83 HYSFAHCDFAKKK
+83 HYSFANCDFTNKK

-107 ENHCVSFEN
+107 ENKCVSFEN

-163 HLIKQFEKEI
+163 NLIKQFEKEI
-173 EKYNRNKDYFKQID
+173 EKYNRGKDFSKQID
-187 FKNLKSVTNKDFHHA
+187 FKNLKSITHKDFHRA
-202 PKNSFIEK
+202 PKDSVINQ

-220 MSDEESKENLLN
+220 MNDEESKENLLN

-251 GNKTES
+251 GNKSES

-280 EESDLITAVYNLSV
+280 EESDLITSVYNLSV

-317 KELKD
+317 KDLKD

-337 LLGMQKRHQTEGYFY
+337 LLGMQKRYKIEGYFY

-360 HSVNVKNSD
+360 HSVNVENSD
-369 AEIFFKTLAR
+369 AEIFFRTLAR

-384 DGSDFLKAKDDLLE
+384 DGNDFLKAKEDLLE
-398 ELKNPEFLF
+398 EIKNPEFLF
-407 SDDKDKGYKV
+407 SANKDKDYKV
-417 NVFKESLKS
+417 KVFKEGLKS

-433 EEVFYASNGHIEV
+433 EEVFYANSGHIEV

-464 KVFCLIR
+464 KVFCLIK

-501 SQIDK
+501 SQIDR

-516 TFDTGWDSTRPSV
+516 TFETGWDSTRPSV

-579 PNAAMLET
+579 PNATMLET

-609 NKGENRGSWR
+609 NRGESRGSWR
-619 EIKLEKTPIK
+619 EITLEKTPIK
-629 HALFVPCYRKEQ
+629 HKLFAPCYRKEP
-641 TNALKISPS
+641 TSILKISPN

-662 LKEYFHLMSEKHFI
+662 LKECFNLMSEKHFI

-683 PKDYTLLKEMIQ
+683 PKDYATLKDMIQ
-695 TAHFKKVPTWHY
+695 K
-707 KDLDH
+707 
-712 MISEIK
+712 
-718 GKKGYTL
+718 
-725 LKDLIQTA
+725 A

-739 TWHYKDLDHMI
+739 TWHYKDLDYMI

-770 LDSEKIVH
+770 LDNEKIVH
-778 FKRIKVRADKKEEL
+778 FKRIKVKADKEEEL
-792 IQTIQE
+792 IKTIQE
-798 VKEYAPLDKETL
+798 VKEHAPLDKE
-810 RIKIAQGE
+810 RIKIVQGE
-818 IDPYDTEKHKQDK
+818 IDPYDAEKHKQDK
-831 TFKVDEA
+831 TFKVGDA

-855 NCDWLKHVVK
+855 DCDWLKHVVK
-865 VESESDFLE
+865 VKSEIDFLQ
-874 ELLKIVETLQEN
+874 ELQDQETTKTLQEN

-906 FNNAAERKFFPDFIF
+906 INNVAERHFFPDFIF
-921 WLQKGG
+921 WLQKGD

-938 SKHTDYEHK
+938 ITYADYEHK
-947 ADAYQLFKDKIF
+947 ADAYKLFKDKIF
-959 NPKNDPNLKIKV
+959 NSKNDPNFKIKV

-977 DKDDVGERYRDDW
+977 DKDRVGDNYRDYW
-990 IKEGELKDFFLKQL
+990 IQKGKLNDFFLTLKD
-1004 A
+1004 

>member
-1 MAKKKDVT
+1 MAKKKDLT
-9 TDNEIFVA
+9 THNEIFVA
-17 QKLAEDELNINEI
+17 QKLAEEELNINEI
-30 NKPLEMLD
+30 NDPLEMLD

-44 NKDLLDYQ
+44 NKELLDYQ
-52 QQALINAFRMLV
+52 QQALINAFRVLT

-83 HYSFAHCDFAKKK
+83 HYSFANCDFSKKK
-96 LNPLLKSHFKV
+96 LNHLLKSHFKV
-107 ENHCVSFEN
+107 ENQRVSFEN

-163 HLIKQFEKEI
+163 NLIQQFKKEI
-173 EKYNRNKDYFKQID
+173 EKYNRNKDYSKQID
-187 FKNLKSVTNKDFHHA
+187 FKDLKSVTNKDFYRT
-202 PKNSFIEK
+202 PKDSLMKK

-220 MSDEESKENLLN
+220 MNDEGKENLLD
-232 YKDYWDNGE
+232 YKDCWDNGE

-251 GNKTES
+251 GNKSES

-337 LLGMQKRHQTEGYFY
+337 LLGMQKRYQTEGYFY

-360 HSVNVKNSD
+360 HSVNVENSD

-384 DGSDFLKAKDDLLE
+384 DEGDFLKAKEDLLE

-407 SDDKDKGYKV
+407 SDGKDKEKEYKIK
-417 NVFKESLKS
+417 VFKESLND

-433 EEVFYASNGHIEV
+433 EAVFYASNGHIEV
-446 IINPKNNQEI
+446 IINHKNNQEI

-464 KVFCLIR
+464 KVFCLIK

-676 LKHEIYD
+676 LKHEIYN
-683 PKDYTLLKEMIQ
+683 PKD
-695 TAHFKKVPTWHY
+695 
-707 KDLDH
+707 
-712 MISEIK
+712 
-718 GKKGYTL
+718 YTL

-739 TWHYKDLDHMI
+739 TWHYKDLDYMI

-778 FKRIKVRADKKEEL
+778 FKRVKVRADKKEKL

-798 VKEYAPLDKETL
+798 VKEYAPLDT
-810 RIKIAQGE
+810 
-818 IDPYDTEKHKQDK
+818 DKHKQDK
-831 TFKVDEA
+831 TFKVGDA

-865 VESESDFLE
+865 VKSESDFLE
-874 ELLKIVETLQEN
+874 ELLKITETLQDN

-906 FNNAAERKFFPDFIF
+906 IDNAAERRFFPDFIF
-921 WLQKGG
+921 WLQKGD

-938 SKHTDYEHK
+938 TEHTSSLRK
-947 ADAYQLFKDKIF
+947 ADPYKNLFKDKVF
-959 NPKNDPNLKIKV
+959 NSKNDPNLKIKV

-977 DKDDVGERYRDDW
+977 NKDKVPDDYRHYW
-990 IKEGELKDFFLKQL
+990 IKKGKLEYFFLDLKD
-1004 A
+1004 

>member
-1 MAKKKDVT
+1 MAKKKDLT
-9 TDNEIFVA
+9 SYNEIFVA
-17 QKLAEDELNINEI
+17 QRLAEDELNTNEI
-30 NKPLEMLD
+30 NEPLERLD

-44 NKDLLDYQ
+44 NKELLDYQ

-78 AFYQK
+78 AFYQE
-83 HYSFAHCDFAKKK
+83 HYSFANCDFTHKK

-107 ENHCVSFEN
+107 ENKCVSFEN

-134 IIKLVELLSVAIR
+134 IIKLVELLSVAMG

-163 HLIKQFEKEI
+163 NLIKQFEKEI
-173 EKYNRNKDYFKQID
+173 EKYNRGKDFSKQI
-187 FKNLKSVTNKDFHHA
+187 FKNLKSVTHKDFHRA
-202 PKNSFIEK
+202 PKGFFEK

-220 MSDEESKENLLN
+220 MNDEESKENLLN

-251 GNKTES
+251 GNKSES

-300 GYGKESVLLKKN
+300 GYGKESVLLEKN
-312 NLNAF
+312 NLKAF
-317 KELKD
+317 KDSKD

-337 LLGMQKRHQTEGYFY
+337 LLSMQKRYKIEGYFH

-360 HSVNVKNSD
+360 HSVNVENSD

-384 DGSDFLKAKDDLLE
+384 DGNDFSKAKEDLLE
-398 ELKNPEFLF
+398 EIKNPEFLF
-407 SDDKDKGYKV
+407 SANKDKDYKV
-417 NVFKESLKS
+417 KVFKEGLKN

-464 KVFCLIR
+464 KVFCLIK

-501 SQIDK
+501 SQIDR

-516 TFDTGWDSTRPSV
+516 TFETGWDSTRPSV

-556 SVKNQRQR
+556 SLKNQRQR

-609 NKGENRGSWR
+609 NRSENRGSWR

-629 HALFVPCYRKEQ
+629 HALFVPCYRKEP
-641 TNALKISPS
+641 TSILKIPES

-662 LKEYFHLMSEKHFI
+662 LKEYFNLMSEKHFI

-683 PKDYTLLKEMIQ
+683 PKDYATLKDMIQ
-695 TAHFKKVPTWHY
+695 K
-707 KDLDH
+707 
-712 MISEIK
+712 
-718 GKKGYTL
+718 
-725 LKDLIQTA
+725 A

-739 TWHYKDLDHMI
+739 TWHYKDLDYMI

-770 LDSEKIVH
+770 LDNEKIVH
-778 FKRIKVRADKKEEL
+778 FKKIKVKADKQEEL
-792 IQTIQE
+792 IKTIQE
-798 VKEYAPLDKETL
+798 VKEHAPLDKETL

-818 IDPYDTEKHKQDK
+818 IDPYDAEKHKQDK
-831 TFKVDEA
+831 TFKVDGV

-855 NCDWLKHVVK
+855 DCDWLKHVVK
-865 VESESDFLE
+865 VKSEIDFLQ
-874 ELLKIVETLQEN
+874 ELQDQETTKTLQEN

-906 FNNAAERKFFPDFIF
+906 INNVAERRFFPDFIF

-938 SKHTDYEHK
+938 ITYADYEHK
-947 ADAYQLFKDKIF
+947 ADAYKLFKDKIF
-959 NPKNDPNLKIKV
+959 SSKNNPHFKIKV

-977 DKDDVGERYRDDW
+977 DKDKVGDNYRDYW
-990 IKEGELKDFFLKQL
+990 IQKGKLNDFFLTLKD
-1004 A
+1004 

>member
-1 MAKKKDVT
+1 MAKKKDLT
-9 TDNEIFVA
+9 SYNEIFVA
-17 QKLAEDELNINEI
+17 QKLAEDELNTNEI
-30 NKPLEMLD
+30 NEPLERLD
-38 FKSFDN
+38 FKSFDS
-44 NKDLLDYQ
+44 NKELLDYQ
-52 QQALINAFRMLV
+52 QQALINAFRVLV
-64 AYFRDFKENKKEFY
+64 AYFRDFKGSKKEFY
-78 AFYQK
+78 AFYQE
-83 HYSFAHCDFAKKK
+83 HYSFANCDFTNKK
-96 LNPLLKSHFKV
+96 LNHLLKSHFKV

-134 IIKLVELLSVAIR
+134 IIKLVELLSVAMG

-163 HLIKQFEKEI
+163 NLIKQFEKEI
-173 EKYNRNKDYFKQID
+173 EKYNRGKDFSKQID
-187 FKNLKSVTNKDFHHA
+187 FKNLKEVTHKDFHRA
-202 PKNSFIEK
+202 PKDFFEK

-251 GNKTES
+251 GNKSES

-280 EESDLITAVYNLSV
+280 EESDLITSVYNLSV

-317 KELKD
+317 KDSKD

-337 LLGMQKRHQTEGYFY
+337 LLSMQKRYKIKGYFY

-360 HSVNVKNSD
+360 HSVNVENSD

-384 DGSDFLKAKDDLLE
+384 DGNDFLKAKEDLLE
-398 ELKNPEFLF
+398 EIENPEFLF
-407 SDDKDKGYKV
+407 SDDKDKDYKV
-417 NVFKESLKS
+417 KVFKEGLKS

-433 EEVFYASNGHIEV
+433 EEVFYANSGHIEV

-464 KVFCLIR
+464 KVFCLIK

-501 SQIDK
+501 SQIDR

-516 TFDTGWDSTRPSV
+516 TFETGWDSTRPSV

-602 KIQKESE
+602 TIQKESE
-609 NKGENRGSWR
+609 NRGENRGSWR

-629 HALFVPCYRKEQ
+629 HDLFVPCYRKEP
-641 TNALKISPS
+641 TSILKIPEN

-662 LKEYFHLMSEKHFI
+662 LKEYFNLMSEKHFI

-683 PKDYTLLKEMIQ
+683 PKDYATLKDMIQ
-695 TAHFKKVPTWHY
+695 KAYV
-707 KDLDH
+707 
-712 MISEIK
+712 
-718 GKKGYTL
+718 
-725 LKDLIQTA
+725 
-733 HFKKVS
+733 KKVS
-739 TWHYKDLDHMI
+739 TWHYKDLDYMI

-756 LYPNQKVPKDEFNA
+756 LYPNQKVPKDEFNT
-770 LDSEKIVH
+770 LDNEKIVH
-778 FKRIKVRADKKEEL
+778 FKRIKVKADKQEAL
-792 IQTIQE
+792 IKTIQE
-798 VKEYAPLDKETL
+798 VKEHAPLDKETL
-810 RIKIAQGE
+810 RIKIVQGE
-818 IDPYDTEKHKQDK
+818 IDPYDAEKHKQDK
-831 TFKVDEA
+831 TFEVDGA

-855 NCDWLKHVVK
+855 DCDWLKHVVK
-865 VESESDFLE
+865 VKSEIDFLQ
-874 ELLKIVETLQEN
+874 ELQDQETIKTLQEN

-906 FNNAAERKFFPDFIF
+906 INNAAERRFFPDFIF
-921 WLQKGG
+921 WLQKGD

-938 SKHTDYEHK
+938 ITYADYEHK
-947 ADAYQLFKDKIF
+947 ADAYKLFKDKIF
-959 NPKNDPNLKIKV
+959 NPKNDPHFKIKKIKV

-977 DKDDVGERYRDDW
+977 DKDKVGDNYRDYW
-990 IKEGELKDFFLKQL
+990 IQKGKLNDFFLTLKD
-1004 A
+1004 

>member
-1 MAKKKDVT
+1 MAKKKQEARN
-9 TDNEIFVA
+9 NEIFVA
-17 QKLAEDELNINEI
+17 QKLAEEELNANEI
-30 NKPLEMLD
+30 NDLLEMLG

-44 NKDLLDYQ
+44 NKELLDYQ

-83 HYSFAHCDFAKKK
+83 HYSFANCDFAKKK
-96 LNPLLKSHFKV
+96 LNHLLKNSFKV
-107 ENHCVSFEN
+107 ENGCVKFEN

-134 IIKLVELLSVAIR
+134 IIKLVELLSVAMG

-173 EKYNRNKDYFKQID
+173 EKYNRNKDYSKQID
-187 FKNLKSVTNKDFHHA
+187 FKNLKSVKNKDFYHS
-202 PKNSFIEK
+202 PKDFFQK

-232 YKDYWDNGE
+232 YKDCWDNGE

-257 KRQAIFSLLSLKGF
+257 KRQAIFSLLSQKGF

-280 EESDLITAVYNLSV
+280 EESDLITSVYNLSV

-312 NLNAF
+312 NLSAF
-317 KELKD
+317 RDLKD

-332 LKALL
+332 LKGLL
-337 LLGMQKRHQTEGYFY
+337 LLGMQKRYKIEGYFH

-360 HSVNVKNSD
+360 HSVNVENSD
-369 AEIFFKTLAR
+369 AEMFFKTLAR

-384 DGSDFLKAKDDLLE
+384 NESDFEKAKDELLE
-398 ELKNPEFLF
+398 ELEDPEFLF
-407 SDDKDKGYKV
+407 SDDKDQDYKIK
-417 NVFKESLKS
+417 VFKEGLNKI
-426 MDFKGLK
+426 DFKGLK
-433 EEVFYASNGHIEV
+433 EEIFYASNGRIEV
-446 IINPKNNQEI
+446 IINPNNKQEI

-464 KVFCLIR
+464 KVFCLIK
-471 IGDITEWICEKLK
+471 IGDITEWIHEKLK

-516 TFDTGWDSTRPSV
+516 TFETGWDSTRPSV

-564 LAYLDIDE
+564 LAYLEIDG
-572 AIKKDLK
+572 AIKKALK

-587 LFVIPTNHA
+587 LFVIPTNYA

-602 KIQKESE
+602 KFQKESE
-609 NKGENRGSWR
+609 NKGENRGTWR

-641 TNALKISPS
+641 TSILKLPES

-656 EKNFKD
+656 AKNFKD

-683 PKDYTLLKEMIQ
+683 PKDYALLKEM
-695 TAHFKKVPTWHY
+695 
-707 KDLDH
+707 
-712 MISEIK
+712 
-718 GKKGYTL
+718 
-725 LKDLIQTA
+725 IQTA

-739 TWHYKDLDHMI
+739 TWHYKDLDYMI

-778 FKRIKVRADKKEEL
+778 FKRIKVKADKQEEL
-792 IQTIQE
+792 VKTIQE
-798 VKEYAPLDKETL
+798 MKEYAPLDKETL
-810 RIKIAQGE
+810 IKKIAQGE

-831 TFKVDEA
+831 TFKVDDA

-865 VESESDFLE
+865 VKSESDFLE
-874 ELLKIVETLQEN
+874 ELLKITETLQEN

-906 FNNAAERKFFPDFIF
+906 FNNVAERRFFPDFIF
-921 WLQKGG
+921 WLEKGG

-938 SKHTDYEHK
+938 TKIAEYQHK
-947 ADAYQLFKDKIF
+947 ADWYKKLFKDKVF
-959 NPKNDPNLKIKV
+959 SSKNDPNFKIRV

-977 DKDDVGERYRDDW
+977 DKDEVADLDRDYW
-990 IKEGELKDFFLKQL
+990 IKKGKLEDFFLTLKPKFIERG
-1004 A
+1004 

>member
-1 MAKKKDVT
+1 MAKKKQEVRN
-9 TDNEIFVA
+9 NEIFVA
-17 QKLAEDELNINEI
+17 QKLAEEELDTNEI
-30 NKPLEMLD
+30 NEPLERLD

-44 NKDLLDYQ
+44 NKELLDYQ
-52 QQALINAFRMLV
+52 QQALINAFRMLA
-64 AYFRDFKENKKEFY
+64 AYFRDFKGSKKEFY
-78 AFYQK
+78 AFYQE
-83 HYSFAHCDFAKKK
+83 HYSFAHCDFTNKK

-107 ENHCVSFEN
+107 ENGCVSFEN

-134 IIKLVELLSVAIR
+134 IIKLVELLSVAMG

-163 HLIKQFEKEI
+163 NLIKQFEKEI
-173 EKYNRNKDYFKQID
+173 EKYNRGKDFSKQID
-187 FKNLKSVTNKDFHHA
+187 FKNLKDVTHKDFHRA
-202 PKNSFIEK
+202 PKGFFEK

-220 MSDEESKENLLN
+220 MNDGESKENLLN

-251 GNKTES
+251 GNKSES

-312 NLNAF
+312 NLIAF
-317 KELKD
+317 KDLKD

-337 LLGMQKRHQTEGYFY
+337 LLGMQKRYQIEGYFY

-384 DGSDFLKAKDDLLE
+384 DGNDFVKAKEDLLE
-398 ELKNPEFLF
+398 EIKDPEFLF
-407 SDDKDKGYKV
+407 SDDKDKDYKV
-417 NVFKESLKS
+417 KVFKEGLKS

-433 EEVFYASNGHIEV
+433 EEVFYANSGHIEV

-464 KVFCLIR
+464 KVFCLIK

-501 SQIDK
+501 SQIDR

-572 AIKKDLK
+572 AIKENLK

-609 NKGENRGSWR
+609 NRGENRGSWH

-629 HALFVPCYRKEQ
+629 HALFVPCYRKEP
-641 TNALKISPS
+641 TSILKIPEN

-662 LKEYFHLMSEKHFI
+662 LKEYFNLMSEKHFI

-683 PKDYTLLKEMIQ
+683 PKDYTQLKKMIQ
-695 TAHFKKVPTWHY
+695 KAHFKKVLTWHY
-707 KDLDH
+707 KDLDY
-712 MISEIK
+712 MI
-718 GKKGYTL
+718 
-725 LKDLIQTA
+725 A
-733 HFKKVS
+733 
-739 TWHYKDLDHMI
+739 
-750 SEIKGK
+750 EIKGK
-756 LYPNQKVPKDEFNA
+756 LYPNQKVPKDEFNT

-778 FKRIKVRADKKEEL
+778 FKRIKVKADKQEAL
-792 IQTIQE
+792 IKTIQE
-798 VKEYAPLDKETL
+798 VKEHAPLDKETL
-810 RIKIAQGE
+810 IKKIAQGE
-818 IDPYDTEKHKQDK
+818 IDPYDAERHKQDK
-831 TFKVDEA
+831 TFKVDDA

-855 NCDWLKHVVK
+855 DCDWLKHVVK
-865 VESESDFLE
+865 VKSEIDFLQ
-874 ELLKIVETLQEN
+874 ELQDQETTKTLQEN

-906 FNNAAERKFFPDFIF
+906 IDNAAERKFFPDFIF
-921 WLQKGG
+921 WLEKGG

-938 SKHTDYEHK
+938 TEHTSSLRK
-947 ADAYQLFKDKIF
+947 ADAYKLFKDKVF
-959 NPKNDPNLKIKV
+959 SSKNDPNFKIKV

-977 DKDDVGERYRDDW
+977 NKDKVPDDYRNYW
-990 IKEGELKDFFLKQL
+990 IKKGELKDFFLTLKD
-1004 A
+1004 